1 MRGFFWGKS
10 KCSHENTLIFK
21 EKYLFLNDNLLK
33 KLLPLHPEIF
43 NVMKTTL
50 LTLLELLICAMPVM
64 ASAQVE
70 EKEDVTVSGVVTSAE
85 DGMPLIGVV
94 VMSSTG
100 GGVST
105 SEDGSYSI
113 TVPAETVLSFHA
125 ISYQTLEYIVPSG
138 SAAVTYDVALE
149 SDSQMLEETVVVAYG
164 VRKKGTITGSV
175 SSVKSEKIEST
186 PTAAFDQALQG
197 QVPGLTVLSS
207 TGEPSA
213 SSTMIIRGTNSINS
227 GTAPLY
233 ILDGAA
239 ISASEFN
246 SINPSD
252 IESISVLKDAS
263 STSIYGAR
271 ASNGVIVITT
281 KRGRMADKPTITFRA
296 QLGVSDIAHG
306 QWDLMDTEQRIAYE
320 KEVGLDAGK
329 DYEALSKIN
338 VDWQDV
344 VYNDAALLQNYE
356 LAVSGATDH
365 TNYYISG
372 AYYDQEGIALGSNF
386 NRYSIRANVEQRAAK
401 WLTLGTNTMLNY
413 QVFEQADEGTPNLV
427 SPISAAQFM
436 LPYWD
441 PYNADG
447 SIAVTGGTDPTKKW
461 KGDGVNP
468 IEWLE
473 SNPRVYKRYKVFS
486 SVFADAKPIE
496 GLTIRSQFTVDY
508 THTTGYSRSFPDYAP
523 NQESGS
529 ASRISTDGLTL
540 SVTNTIGYNFDI
552 DNIHNFNFMVGQ
564 EGINYHYEDFNV
576 LSEGQNNHYMT
587 NLSTGSRVS
596 QWGDTT
602 DNDYGYLSFFAR
614 AEYNYANKYYLELSG
629 RTDAS
634 SRFGRD
640 GRWAGF
646 GSVGLMW
653 NMLNEDFMAPHRS
666 WLTYA
671 QISLS
676 SGTAGNSEIPNYEHL
691 ALVGSAGDYVGSPG
705 LAPISQG
712 NENLSWEST
721 WTTNLGLHF
730 AFWNRLNVDLE
741 LYNKYTY
748 NMLMLVP
755 KSYSDN
761 GFGANW
767 DNVGAMVNRG
777 AELNLTG
784 TALQLGDFIWTVNA
798 NVSYNHNRIT
808 ELYGGVDE
816 YEMAST
822 SLRLVVG
829 HDSGE
834 FFINRFAGVNPANGD
849 ALWYTKDGEITNE
862 LRDEDR
868 VMIGKSYNAPW
879 VGGFGTTFAWKG
891 LSLSAQFSWVADR
904 WMINNDRFYQESN
917 GRFQTYNQSA
927 KLLDRWKEPG
937 DISETPRHGVYMEL
951 DDRLLE
957 DASFLRLKNL
967 MLSYQLPAPFIRKTG
982 FIEGLR
988 VYFQAQNLL
997 TFTKFSGLDPEGVSN
1012 IYIAQYPMSRQF
1024 TFGLDLTF

>member
-1 MRGFFWGKS
+1 MK
-10 KCSHENTLIFK
+10 NTLLI
-21 EKYLFLNDNLLK
+21 
-33 KLLPLHPEIF
+33 
-43 NVMKTTL
+43 
-50 LTLLELLICAMPVM
+50 LLELLICAMPVM
-64 ASAQVE
+64 ANAQVG
-70 EKEDVTVSGVVTSAE
+70 EKEDVTVSGIVTSAE
-85 DGMPLIGVV
+85 DGAPLIGVV
-94 VMSSTG
+94 VMSSAG
-100 GGVST
+100 GGVSA
-105 SEDGSYSI
+105 SDDGSYSI
-113 TVPAETVLSFHA
+113 SVPAGTLLTFHA
-125 ISYQTLEYIVPSG
+125 ISYQTVEYIVPEGNPS
-138 SAAVTYDVALE
+138 VTFNVSME
-149 SDSQMLEETVVVAYG
+149 SDSQLLEETVVVAYG

-197 QVPGLTVLSS
+197 QVPGLTVMAS
-207 TGEPSA
+207 TGEPSVA
-213 SSTMIIRGTNSINS
+213 TTMVIRGTNSINS

-246 SINPSD
+246 AINPSD

-281 KRGRMADKPTITFRA
+281 KRGRMADKPTISFRA
-296 QLGVSDIAHG
+296 QLGVSNVADG
-306 QWDLMDTEQRIAYE
+306 QWNLMDTEQRIAYE
-320 KEVGLDAGK
+320 KEIGIDAGK
-329 DYEALSKIN
+329 DYGLLSQTN
-338 VDWQDV
+338 VNWADV

-356 LAVSGATDH
+356 LSVSGATEK

-372 AYYDQEGIALGSNF
+372 AYYDQEGVAIGSNF
-386 NRYSIRANVEQRAAK
+386 NRYSLRVNLEQRAAK
-401 WLTLGTNTMLNY
+401 WLTVGTNTMLNY
-413 QVFEQADEGTPNLV
+413 QGIEQADDGQPSVVT
-427 SPISAAQFM
+427 PISAAQFM
-436 LPYWD
+436 LPYWN
-441 PYNADG
+441 PYNEDG
-447 SIAVTGGTDPTKKW
+447 SIAKTGDTW
-461 KGDGVNP
+461 NGDGVNP

-473 SNPRVYKRYKVFS
+473 NNPLTFKRYKVFS
-486 SVFADAKPIE
+486 SIFAEARPIE
-496 GLTIRSQFTVDY
+496 GLSIRSQFTVDY
-508 THTTGYSRSFPDYAP
+508 THTTGYGKSYPDFAP
-523 NQESGS
+523 NQEQGQAMRS
-529 ASRISTDGLTL
+529 STDGMTL
-540 SVTNTIGYNFDI
+540 SVTNTIGYQFDI
-552 DNIHNFNFMVGQ
+552 DHLHSFNFMVGQ
-564 EGINYHYEDFNV
+564 EGINYHYEAFNV
-576 LSEGQNNHYMT
+576 LSEGQNNHYLT
-587 NLSTGSRVS
+587 NLTTGSRVS
-596 QWGDTT
+596 SWGDTT
-602 DNDYGYLSFFAR
+602 DDDYGFLSFFAR
-614 AEYNYANKYYLELSG
+614 AEYNYASKYYLELSG
-629 RTDAS
+629 RADAS
-634 SRFGRD
+634 SRFGRS

-653 NMLNEDFMAPHRS
+653 NMLNEDFMAPSRS
-666 WLTYA
+666 WLTFA
-671 QISLS
+671 QIALS
-676 SGTAGNSEIPNYEHL
+676 SGTAGNSEIPNYNHL
-691 ALVGSAGDYVGSPG
+691 ALIGNAGDYMGTPG

-712 NENLSWEST
+712 NENLHWEST
-721 WTTNLGLHF
+721 WTTNLAFHF
-730 AFWNRLNVDLE
+730 GFWNRLNVDLE

-755 KSYSDN
+755 QSYSDN
-761 GFGANW
+761 GFGSNW

-777 AELNLTG
+777 AEINLTG
-784 TALQLGDFIWTVNA
+784 TALQIGDFSWVLNA

-822 SLRLVVG
+822 SLKLVVG

-834 FFINRFAGVNPANGD
+834 FFLNRFAGVNPANGD

-868 VMIGKSYNAPW
+868 VMVGKSFNAPW
-879 VGGFGTTFAWKG
+879 AGGFGTTFSWKG

-904 WMINNDRFYQESN
+904 WVINNDRYYQESN
-917 GRFQTYNQSA
+917 GRFQTYNQSV

-937 DISETPRHGVYMEL
+937 DISDTPRHGEFMEF

-967 MLSYQLPAPFIRKTG
+967 MLSYQIPSNVIQKSG

-997 TFTKFSGLDPEGVSN
+997 TFTNFSGLDPEGVGN

>member
-1 MRGFFWGKS
+1 M
-10 KCSHENTLIFK
+10 
-21 EKYLFLNDNLLK
+21 
-33 KLLPLHPEIF
+33 
-43 NVMKTTL
+43 
-50 LTLLELLICAMPVM
+50 
-64 ASAQVE
+64 
-70 EKEDVTVSGVVTSAE
+70 
-85 DGMPLIGVV
+85 
-94 VMSSTG
+94 
-100 GGVST
+100 
-105 SEDGSYSI
+105 
-113 TVPAETVLSFHA
+113 
-125 ISYQTLEYIVPSG
+125 
-138 SAAVTYDVALE
+138 E
-149 SDSQMLEETVVVAYG
+149 SDSQLLEETVVVAYG

-175 SSVKSEKIEST
+175 SSVKSEKIENT

-197 QVPGLTVLSS
+197 QVPGLTVMAS
-207 TGEPSA
+207 TGEPSVA
-213 SSTMIIRGTNSINS
+213 TTMVIRGTNSINS

-239 ISASEFN
+239 ISSSEFN
-246 SINPSD
+246 AINPSD

-296 QLGVSDIAHG
+296 QLGVSNVADG
-306 QWDLMDTEQRIAYE
+306 QWNLMDTEQRIAYE
-320 KEVGLDAGK
+320 KEIGIDAGK
-329 DYEALSKIN
+329 DYGLLSQTN
-338 VDWQDV
+338 VNWADV

-356 LAVSGATDH
+356 LSVSGATEK

-372 AYYDQEGIALGSNF
+372 AYYDQEGVAIGSNF
-386 NRYSIRANVEQRAAK
+386 NRYSLRVNLEQRAAK
-401 WLTLGTNTMLNY
+401 WLTVGTNTMLNY
-413 QVFEQADEGTPNLV
+413 QGIEQADDGQPSVVT
-427 SPISAAQFM
+427 PISAAQFM
-436 LPYWD
+436 LPYWN
-441 PYNADG
+441 PYNKDG
-447 SIAVTGGTDPTKKW
+447 SVAKTGDTW
-461 KGDGVNP
+461 NGDGVNP

-473 SNPRVYKRYKVFS
+473 NNPLTFKRYKVFS
-486 SVFADAKPIE
+486 SIFAEARPIE
-496 GLTIRSQFTVDY
+496 GLSIRSQFTVDY
-508 THTTGYSRSFPDYAP
+508 THTTGYGKSYPDFAP
-523 NQESGS
+523 NQEQGQAMRS
-529 ASRISTDGLTL
+529 STDGMTL
-540 SVTNTIGYNFDI
+540 SVTNTIGYQFDI
-552 DNIHNFNFMVGQ
+552 DHIHSFNFMVGQ
-564 EGINYHYEDFNV
+564 EGINYHYEAFNV
-576 LSEGQNNHYMT
+576 LSEGQNNHYLT

-596 QWGDTT
+596 SWGDTT
-602 DNDYGYLSFFAR
+602 DDDYGFLSFFAR

-629 RTDAS
+629 RADAS
-634 SRFGRD
+634 SRFGRS

-653 NMLNEDFMAPHRS
+653 NMLNEDFLAPSRS
-666 WLTYA
+666 WLTFA
-671 QISLS
+671 QIALS
-676 SGTAGNSEIPNYEHL
+676 SGTAGNSEIPNYNHL
-691 ALVGSAGDYVGSPG
+691 ALVGNAGDYVGTPG

-712 NENLSWEST
+712 NENLHWEST
-721 WTTNLGLHF
+721 WTTNLAFHF
-730 AFWNRLNVDLE
+730 GFWNRLNVDLE

-761 GFGANW
+761 GFGSNW

-784 TALQLGDFIWTVNA
+784 TALQIGDFTWMLNA

-822 SLRLVVG
+822 SLKLVVG

-834 FFINRFAGVNPANGD
+834 FYLNRFAGVNPANGD
-849 ALWYTKDGEITNE
+849 ALWYTADGQITDE

-868 VMIGKSYNAPW
+868 VMVGKSFNAPW
-879 VGGFGTTFAWKG
+879 AGGFGTTFSWKG

-904 WMINNDRFYQESN
+904 WVINNDRYYQESN
-917 GRFQTYNQSA
+917 GRFQTYNQSV

-937 DISETPRHGVYMEL
+937 DISETPRHGEFMEF

-967 MLSYQLPAPFIRKTG
+967 MLSYQIPSNVIQRSG

-997 TFTKFSGLDPEGVSN
+997 TFTNFSGLDPEGVGN

>member
-1 MRGFFWGKS
+1 
-10 KCSHENTLIFK
+10 
-21 EKYLFLNDNLLK
+21 
-33 KLLPLHPEIF
+33 
-43 NVMKTTL
+43 MKTTL
-50 LTLLELLICAMPVM
+50 LILLELLICAMPTV
-64 ASAQVE
+64 ANAQVE
-70 EKEDVTVSGVVTSAE
+70 DNEDVTVSGVVTSAE

-94 VMSSTG
+94 VMSSAG
-100 GGVST
+100 GGVSA
-105 SEDGSYSI
+105 SDDGSYSL
-113 TVPAETVLSFHA
+113 TVPAGTVLSFHA
-125 ISYQTLEYIVPSG
+125 ISYETVEYIVPSG
-138 SAAVTYDVALE
+138 SSSVRYDVSLV
-149 SDSQMLEETVVVAYG
+149 SDSQLLEETVVVAYG

-175 SSVKSEKIEST
+175 SSVKSEKIEAT

-207 TGEPSA
+207 TGEPS
-213 SSTMIIRGTNSINS
+213 SSATMLIRGSNSINS
-227 GTAPLY
+227 GTSPLY
-233 ILDGAA
+233 ILDGAV
-239 ISASEFN
+239 IEASEFN

-281 KRGRMADKPTITFRA
+281 KRGRMADKPTITFRT
-296 QLGVSDIAHG
+296 QLGISDIAHG
-306 QWDLMDTEQRIAYE
+306 QWDLMDTNERIAYE
-320 KEVGLDAGK
+320 KEIGLDAGK
-329 DYEALSKIN
+329 DYAELSKIN

-356 LAVSGATDH
+356 LSVSGATEH
-365 TNYYISG
+365 TNYYVSG
-372 AYYDQEGIALGSNF
+372 SYYDQEGIALGSNF
-386 NRYSIRANVEQRAAK
+386 NRYSLRVNLEQRAAK
-401 WLTLGTNTMLNY
+401 WLTVGTNTMLNY
-413 QVFEQADEGTPNLV
+413 QGIEQADEGSPSVVT
-427 SPISAAQFM
+427 PISAAQFM
-436 LPYWD
+436 LPYWN
-441 PYNADG
+441 PYNSDG
-447 SIAVTGGTDPTKKW
+447 SIAKTGETW
-461 KGDGVNP
+461 NGDGVNP
-468 IEWLE
+468 IEWLDN
-473 SNPRVYKRYKVFS
+473 NPLSFKRYKVFS
-486 SVFADAKPIE
+486 SIFAEAKPIK
-496 GLTIRSQFTVDY
+496 GLSIRSQFTVDY
-508 THTTGYSRSFPDYAP
+508 THTTGYGKSYPDFAP
-523 NQESGS
+523 NQEQGQAMRS
-529 ASRISTDGLTL
+529 STDGMTL
-540 SVTNTIGYNFDI
+540 SVTNTVGYQFDI
-552 DNIHNFNFMVGQ
+552 NHDHSFNFMVGQ
-564 EGINYHYEDFNV
+564 EGINYHYEAFNV
-576 LSEGQNNHYMT
+576 LSEGQNNHYLT

-596 QWGDTT
+596 SWGDTT
-602 DNDYGYLSFFAR
+602 DDDYGFLSFFAR

-629 RTDAS
+629 RADAS
-634 SRFGRD
+634 SRFGR
-640 GRWAGF
+640 GNRWAGF

-653 NMLNEDFMAPHRS
+653 NMLNEDFMASSRS
-666 WLTYA
+666 WLTFA

-691 ALVGSAGDYVGSPG
+691 ALIGNAGDYVGSPG

-712 NENLSWEST
+712 NEDLSWEST
-721 WTTNLGLHF
+721 WTTNLGFHF

-761 GFGANW
+761 GFGSNW

-784 TALQLGDFIWTVNA
+784 TALHIGDFIWTLNA
-798 NVSYNHNRIT
+798 NVSYNKNKIT

-816 YEMAST
+816 YEVST
-822 SLRLVVG
+822 SSLKLVVG

-879 VGGFGTTFAWKG
+879 AGGFGTTFAWKG

-904 WMINNDRFYQESN
+904 WMINNDRYYQESN
-917 GRFQTYNQSA
+917 GRFQTYNQSV

-937 DISETPRHGVYMEL
+937 DISETPRHGVYMEF

-957 DASFLRLKNL
+957 DASFLRLKNV
-967 MLSYQLPAPFIRKTG
+967 MLSYQIPAPVIRKSG
-982 FIEGLR
+982 FIDGLR

-997 TFTKFSGLDPEGVSN
+997 TFTNFSGLDPEGVSN

-1024 TFGLDLTF
+1024 TFGIDLTF

>member
-1 MRGFFWGKS
+1 M
-10 KCSHENTLIFK
+10 LI
-21 EKYLFLNDNLLK
+21 
-33 KLLPLHPEIF
+33 
-43 NVMKTTL
+43 
-50 LTLLELLICAMPVM
+50 LLELLICAIP
-64 ASAQVE
+64 AFSSAQVE
-70 EKEDVTVSGVVTSAE
+70 DKGDVTVSGVVTSAE
-85 DGMPLIGVV
+85 DGLPLIGSV

-105 SEDGSYSI
+105 SEDGSYTI
-113 TVPAETVLSFHA
+113 TVPAGTLLSFHA
-125 ISYQTLEYIVPSG
+125 ISYQTVEYVVPSG
-138 SAAVTYDVALE
+138 SSAVKFDVSME
-149 SDSQMLEETVVVAYG
+149 SDSQLLEETVVVAYG

-213 SSTMIIRGTNSINS
+213 SATMLIRGTNSINS
-227 GTAPLY
+227 GVAPLY

-239 ISASEFN
+239 ISSSEFN
-246 SINPSD
+246 SITPSD

-296 QLGVSDIAHG
+296 QLGFSDIAHG
-306 QWDLMDTEQRIAYE
+306 QWNLMNTAERIQYE
-320 KEVGLDAGK
+320 KEIGIDEGK
-329 DYEALSKIN
+329 DYAALSQID
-338 VDWQDV
+338 VDWLDV
-344 VYNDAALLQNYE
+344 VYNDAAMLQNYE
-356 LAVSGATDH
+356 LSVSGATEK

-372 AYYDQEGIALGSNF
+372 AYYDQDGIALGSYF

-401 WLTLGTNTMLNY
+401 WLTIGTNTMLNY
-413 QVFEQADEGTPNLV
+413 QGFEQSEEGTPNL
-427 SPISAAQFM
+427 STPISAAQFM
-436 LPYWD
+436 LPYWN
-441 PYNADG
+441 PYNDDG
-447 SIAVTGGTDPTKKW
+447 SIAITNDSNPAKRW

-468 IEWLE
+468 VEWLE
-473 SNPRVYKRYKVFS
+473 NNPRTYKRYKVFS
-486 SVFADAKPIE
+486 SIFAEAKPIE
-496 GLTIRSQFTVDY
+496 GLSIRSQFTVDY
-508 THTTGYSRSFPDYAP
+508 THTTGYSRSFPDFAP
-523 NQESGS
+523 NQEQGS
-529 ASRISTDGLTL
+529 ASRMSTDGLTL
-540 SVTNTIGYNFDI
+540 SVTNTIGYTFDI
-552 DNIHNFNFMVGQ
+552 DGIHSFNFLVGQ
-564 EGINYHYEDFNV
+564 EGINYHYEDFTI
-576 LSEGQNNHYMT
+576 LAEGQNNHYLT
-587 NLSTGSRVS
+587 NISNGSRVS
-596 QWGDTT
+596 SWSDTT
-602 DNDYGYLSFFAR
+602 DNDYGFLSFFAR

-629 RTDAS
+629 RADAS
-634 SRFGRD
+634 SRFGRS

-653 NMLNEDFMAPHRS
+653 NMLNEDFMAPARD
-666 WLTYA
+666 WLTFA

-691 ALVGSAGDYVGSPG
+691 ALVGGSGDYMGTPG
-705 LAPISQG
+705 LEPISQG
-712 NENLSWEST
+712 NENLHWEST
-721 WTTNLGLHF
+721 WTTNLGFHF

-761 GFGANW
+761 GFGSNW

-784 TALQLGDFIWTVNA
+784 TALQIGDFSWMLNA
-798 NVSYNHNRIT
+798 NVSYNRNRIT
-808 ELYGGVDE
+808 ALYGGVDE
-816 YEMAST
+816 YELSNS
-822 SLRLVVG
+822 SLKYVVG
-829 HDSGE
+829 HDAGE

-868 VMIGKSYNAPW
+868 VMTGKSFNAPW
-879 VGGFGTTFAWKG
+879 TGGFGTTFSWKG

-904 WMINNDRFYQESN
+904 WMINNDRYYQESN
-917 GRFQTYNQSA
+917 GRFQTYNQSV
-927 KLLDRWKEPG
+927 KLLDRWKQPG
-937 DISETPRHGVYMEL
+937 DITDTPRHGEYMEF

-967 MLSYQLPAPFIRKTG
+967 MLSYQVPAAAIRKSG

-988 VYFQAQNLL
+988 VYFQAQNLF

-1012 IYIAQYPMSRQF
+1012 IYVAQYPMSRQF
-1024 TFGLDLTF
+1024 TFGFDLTF

>member
-1 MRGFFWGKS
+1 M
-10 KCSHENTLIFK
+10 LI
-21 EKYLFLNDNLLK
+21 
-33 KLLPLHPEIF
+33 
-43 NVMKTTL
+43 
-50 LTLLELLICAMPVM
+50 LLELLICAIP
-64 ASAQVE
+64 AFSSAQVE
-70 EKEDVTVSGVVTSAE
+70 DKGDVTVSGVVTSAE
-85 DGMPLIGVV
+85 DGLPLIGSV

-105 SEDGSYSI
+105 SEDGSYTI
-113 TVPAETVLSFHA
+113 TVPAGTLLSFHA
-125 ISYQTLEYIVPSG
+125 ISYQTVEYVVPSG
-138 SAAVTYDVALE
+138 SSAVKFDVSME
-149 SDSQMLEETVVVAYG
+149 SDSQLLEETVVVAYG

-213 SSTMIIRGTNSINS
+213 SATMLIRGTNSINS
-227 GTAPLY
+227 GVAPLY

-239 ISASEFN
+239 ISSSEFN

-296 QLGVSDIAHG
+296 QLGFSDIAHG
-306 QWDLMDTEQRIAYE
+306 QWNLMNTAERIQYE
-320 KEVGLDAGK
+320 KEIGIDEGK
-329 DYEALSKIN
+329 DYAALSQID
-338 VDWQDV
+338 VDWLDV
-344 VYNDAALLQNYE
+344 VYNDAAMLQNYE
-356 LAVSGATDH
+356 LSVSGATEK

-372 AYYDQEGIALGSNF
+372 AYYDQDGIALGSYF

-401 WLTLGTNTMLNY
+401 WLTIGTNTMLNY
-413 QVFEQADEGTPNLV
+413 QSFEQSEEGTPNL
-427 SPISAAQFM
+427 STPISAAQFM
-436 LPYWD
+436 LPYWN
-441 PYNADG
+441 PYNEDG
-447 SIAVTGGTDPTKKW
+447 SIAITNGSSPAKRW

-468 IEWLE
+468 VEWLE
-473 SNPRVYKRYKVFS
+473 NNPRNYKRYKVFS
-486 SVFADAKPIE
+486 SIFAEAKPIE
-496 GLTIRSQFTVDY
+496 GLSIRSQFTVDY
-508 THTTGYSRSFPDYAP
+508 THTTGYSRSFPDFAP
-523 NQESGS
+523 NQEQGS
-529 ASRISTDGLTL
+529 ASRMSTDGLTL
-540 SVTNTIGYNFDI
+540 SVTNTIGYTFDI
-552 DNIHNFNFMVGQ
+552 DGIHSFNFLVGQ
-564 EGINYHYEDFNV
+564 EGINYHYEDFTI
-576 LSEGQNNHYMT
+576 LAEGQNNHYLT
-587 NLSTGSRVS
+587 NISNGSRVS
-596 QWGDTT
+596 SWSDTT
-602 DNDYGYLSFFAR
+602 DNDYGFLSFFAR

-629 RTDAS
+629 RADAS
-634 SRFGRD
+634 SRFGRS

-653 NMLNEDFMAPHRS
+653 NMLNEDFMTPARD
-666 WLTYA
+666 WLTFA

-691 ALVGSAGDYVGSPG
+691 ALVGGSGDYMGTPG
-705 LAPISQG
+705 LEPVSQG
-712 NENLSWEST
+712 NEDLHWEST
-721 WTTNLGLHF
+721 WTTNLGFHF

-761 GFGANW
+761 GFGSNW

-784 TALQLGDFIWTVNA
+784 TALQIGDFSWMLNA
-798 NVSYNHNRIT
+798 NVSYNRNRIT
-808 ELYGGVDE
+808 ALYGGVDE
-816 YEMAST
+816 YELANS
-822 SLRLVVG
+822 SLKYVVG
-829 HDSGE
+829 HDAGE

-849 ALWYTKDGEITNE
+849 ALWYTKDGEITDE

-868 VMIGKSYNAPW
+868 VMTGKSFNAPW
-879 VGGFGTTFAWKG
+879 TGGFGTTFSWKG

-904 WMINNDRFYQESN
+904 WMINNDRYYQESN
-917 GRFQTYNQSA
+917 GRFQTYNQSV
-927 KLLDRWKEPG
+927 KLLDRWKQPG
-937 DISETPRHGVYMEL
+937 DITDTPRHGEYMEF

-967 MLSYQLPAPFIRKTG
+967 MLSYQIPTAAIRKSG

-988 VYFQAQNLL
+988 VYFQAQNLF

-1012 IYIAQYPMSRQF
+1012 IYVAQYPMSRQF
-1024 TFGLDLTF
+1024 TFGFDLTF

>member
-1 MRGFFWGKS
+1 
-10 KCSHENTLIFK
+10 
-21 EKYLFLNDNLLK
+21 
-33 KLLPLHPEIF
+33 
-43 NVMKTTL
+43 MKTTL
-50 LTLLELLICAMPVM
+50 LILLELLICAMPTV
-64 ASAQVE
+64 ANVQVE
-70 EKEDVTVSGVVTSAE
+70 DNEDVTVSGVVTSAE

-94 VMSSTG
+94 VMSSAG
-100 GGVST
+100 GGVSA
-105 SEDGSYSI
+105 SDDGSYSL
-113 TVPAETVLSFHA
+113 TVPAGTVLSFHA
-125 ISYQTLEYIVPSG
+125 ISYETVEYIVPSG
-138 SAAVTYDVALE
+138 SSSVRYDVSLV
-149 SDSQMLEETVVVAYG
+149 SDSQLLEETVVVAYG

-175 SSVKSEKIEST
+175 SSVKSEKIEAT

-207 TGEPSA
+207 TGEPS
-213 SSTMIIRGTNSINS
+213 SSATMLIRGSNSINS
-227 GTAPLY
+227 GTSPLY
-233 ILDGAA
+233 ILDGAV
-239 ISASEFN
+239 IEASEFN

-281 KRGRMADKPTITFRA
+281 KRGRMADKPTITFRT
-296 QLGVSDIAHG
+296 QLGISDIAHG
-306 QWDLMDTEQRIAYE
+306 QWDLMDTNERIAYE
-320 KEVGLDAGK
+320 KEIGLDAGK
-329 DYEALSKIN
+329 DYAELSKIN

-356 LAVSGATDH
+356 LSVSGATEH
-365 TNYYISG
+365 TNYYVSG
-372 AYYDQEGIALGSNF
+372 SYYDQEGIALGSNF
-386 NRYSIRANVEQRAAK
+386 NRYSLRVNLEQRAAK
-401 WLTLGTNTMLNY
+401 WLTVGTNTMLNY
-413 QVFEQADEGTPNLV
+413 QGIEQADEGSPSVVT
-427 SPISAAQFM
+427 PISAAQFM
-436 LPYWD
+436 LPYWN
-441 PYNADG
+441 PYNSDG
-447 SIAVTGGTDPTKKW
+447 SIAKTGETW
-461 KGDGVNP
+461 NGDGVNP
-468 IEWLE
+468 IEWLDN
-473 SNPRVYKRYKVFS
+473 NPLSFKRYKVFS
-486 SVFADAKPIE
+486 SIFAEAKPIK
-496 GLTIRSQFTVDY
+496 GLSIRSQFTVDY
-508 THTTGYSRSFPDYAP
+508 THTTGYGKSYPDFAP
-523 NQESGS
+523 NQEQGQAMRS
-529 ASRISTDGLTL
+529 STDGMTL
-540 SVTNTIGYNFDI
+540 SVTNTVGYQFDI
-552 DNIHNFNFMVGQ
+552 NHDHSFNFMVGQ
-564 EGINYHYEDFNV
+564 EGINYHYEAFNV
-576 LSEGQNNHYMT
+576 LSEGQNNHYLT

-596 QWGDTT
+596 SWGDTT
-602 DNDYGYLSFFAR
+602 DDDYGFLSFFAR

-629 RTDAS
+629 RADAS
-634 SRFGRD
+634 SRFGR
-640 GRWAGF
+640 GNRWAGF

-653 NMLNEDFMAPHRS
+653 NMLNEDFMASSRS
-666 WLTYA
+666 WLTFA

-691 ALVGSAGDYVGSPG
+691 ALIGNAGDYVGSPG

-712 NENLSWEST
+712 NEDLSWEST
-721 WTTNLGLHF
+721 WTTNLGFHF

-761 GFGANW
+761 GFGSNW

-784 TALQLGDFIWTVNA
+784 TALHIGDFIWTLNA
-798 NVSYNHNRIT
+798 NVSYNKNKIT
-808 ELYGGVDE
+808 DLYGGLDE
-816 YEMAST
+816 YEVST
-822 SLRLVVG
+822 SSLKLVVG

-879 VGGFGTTFAWKG
+879 AGGFGTTFAWKG

-904 WMINNDRFYQESN
+904 WMINNDRYYQESN
-917 GRFQTYNQSA
+917 GRFQTYNQSV

-937 DISETPRHGVYMEL
+937 DISETPRHGVYMEF

-957 DASFLRLKNL
+957 DASFLRLKNV
-967 MLSYQLPAPFIRKTG
+967 MLSYQIPAPVIRKSG
-982 FIEGLR
+982 FIDGLR

-997 TFTKFSGLDPEGVSN
+997 TFTNFSGLDPEGVSN

-1024 TFGLDLTF
+1024 TLGIDLTF

>member
-1 MRGFFWGKS
+1 MK
-10 KCSHENTLIFK
+10 NTLLI
-21 EKYLFLNDNLLK
+21 
-33 KLLPLHPEIF
+33 
-43 NVMKTTL
+43 
-50 LTLLELLICAMPVM
+50 LLELLICAMPVM
-64 ASAQVE
+64 ANAQVG
-70 EKEDVTVSGVVTSAE
+70 EKEDVTVSGIVTSAE
-85 DGMPLIGVV
+85 DGAPLIGVV
-94 VMSSTG
+94 VMSSAG
-100 GGVST
+100 GGISA
-105 SEDGSYSI
+105 SDDGSYSI
-113 TVPAETVLSFHA
+113 SVPAGTLLTFNA
-125 ISYQTLEYIVPSG
+125 ISYQTVEYIVPEGNPS
-138 SAAVTYDVALE
+138 VTFNVSME
-149 SDSQMLEETVVVAYG
+149 SDSQLLEETVVVAYG

-197 QVPGLTVLSS
+197 QVPGLTVMAS
-207 TGEPSA
+207 TGEPSVA
-213 SSTMIIRGTNSINS
+213 TTMVIRGTNSINS

-246 SINPSD
+246 AINPSD

-281 KRGRMADKPTITFRA
+281 KRGRMADKPTISFRA
-296 QLGVSDIAHG
+296 QLGVSNVADG
-306 QWDLMDTEQRIAYE
+306 QWNLMDTEQRIAYE
-320 KEVGLDAGK
+320 KEIGIDAGK
-329 DYEALSKIN
+329 DYGLLSQTN
-338 VDWQDV
+338 VNWADI

-356 LAVSGATDH
+356 LSVSGATEK

-372 AYYDQEGIALGSNF
+372 AYYDQEGVAIGSNF
-386 NRYSIRANVEQRAAK
+386 NRYSLRVNLEQRAAK
-401 WLTLGTNTMLNY
+401 WLTVGTNTMLNY
-413 QVFEQADEGTPNLV
+413 QGIEQADDGQPSVVT
-427 SPISAAQFM
+427 PISAAQFM
-436 LPYWD
+436 LPYWN
-441 PYNADG
+441 PYNEDG
-447 SIAVTGGTDPTKKW
+447 SIAKTGDTW
-461 KGDGVNP
+461 NGDGVNP

-473 SNPRVYKRYKVFS
+473 NNPLTFKRYKVFS
-486 SVFADAKPIE
+486 SIFAEARPIE
-496 GLTIRSQFTVDY
+496 GLSIRSQFTVDY
-508 THTTGYSRSFPDYAP
+508 THTTGYGKSYPDFAP
-523 NQESGS
+523 NQEQGQAMRS
-529 ASRISTDGLTL
+529 STDGMTL
-540 SVTNTIGYNFDI
+540 SVTNTIGYQFDI
-552 DNIHNFNFMVGQ
+552 DHLHSFNFMVGQ
-564 EGINYHYEDFNV
+564 EGINYHYEAFNV
-576 LSEGQNNHYMT
+576 LSQGQNNHYLT
-587 NLSTGSRVS
+587 NLTTGSRVS
-596 QWGDTT
+596 SWGDTT
-602 DNDYGYLSFFAR
+602 DDDYGFLSFFAR

-629 RTDAS
+629 RADAS
-634 SRFGRD
+634 SRFGRS

-653 NMLNEDFMAPHRS
+653 NMLNEDFMAPSRS
-666 WLTYA
+666 WLTFA
-671 QISLS
+671 QIALS
-676 SGTAGNSEIPNYEHL
+676 SGTAGNSEIPNYNHL
-691 ALVGSAGDYVGSPG
+691 ALIGNAGDYMGTPG

-712 NENLSWEST
+712 NENLHWEST
-721 WTTNLGLHF
+721 WTTNLAFHF
-730 AFWNRLNVDLE
+730 GFWNRLNVDLE

-755 KSYSDN
+755 QSYSDN
-761 GFGANW
+761 GFGSNW

-777 AELNLTG
+777 AEINLTG
-784 TALQLGDFIWTVNA
+784 TALQIGDFSWVLNA

-822 SLRLVVG
+822 SLKLVVG

-834 FFINRFAGVNPANGD
+834 FFLNRFAGVNPANGD

-868 VMIGKSYNAPW
+868 VMVGKSFNAPW
-879 VGGFGTTFAWKG
+879 AGGFGTTFSWKG

-904 WMINNDRFYQESN
+904 WVINNDRYYQESN
-917 GRFQTYNQSA
+917 GRFQTYNQSV

-937 DISETPRHGVYMEL
+937 DISDTPRHGEFMEF

-967 MLSYQLPAPFIRKTG
+967 MLSYQIPSNVIQKSG

-997 TFTKFSGLDPEGVSN
+997 TFTNFSGLDPEGVGN

>member
-1 MRGFFWGKS
+1 MK
-10 KCSHENTLIFK
+10 NTLLI
-21 EKYLFLNDNLLK
+21 
-33 KLLPLHPEIF
+33 
-43 NVMKTTL
+43 
-50 LTLLELLICAMPVM
+50 LLELLICTMPVM
-64 ASAQVE
+64 ASVQVD

-85 DGMPLIGVV
+85 DGAPLIGVV
-94 VMSSTG
+94 VMSSAG
-100 GGVST
+100 GGISA
-105 SEDGSYSI
+105 SDDGSYSI
-113 TVPAETVLSFHA
+113 SVPAGTLLSFHA
-125 ISYQTLEYIVPSG
+125 ISYQTVEYVVPSG
-138 SAAVTYDVALE
+138 NPEVTFNVSME
-149 SDSQMLEETVVVAYG
+149 SDSQLLEETVVVAYG

-175 SSVKSEKIEST
+175 SSVKSEKIENT

-197 QVPGLTVLSS
+197 QVPGLTVMAS
-207 TGEPSA
+207 TGEPSVA
-213 SSTMIIRGTNSINS
+213 TTMVIRGTNSINS

-239 ISASEFN
+239 ISSSEFN
-246 SINPSD
+246 AINPSD

-296 QLGVSDIAHG
+296 QLGVSNVADG
-306 QWDLMDTEQRIAYE
+306 QWNLMDTEQRIAYE
-320 KEVGLDAGK
+320 KEIGIDAGK
-329 DYEALSKIN
+329 DYGLLSQTN
-338 VDWQDV
+338 VNWADV

-356 LAVSGATDH
+356 LSVSGATEK

-372 AYYDQEGIALGSNF
+372 AYYDQEGVAIGSNF
-386 NRYSIRANVEQRAAK
+386 NRYSLRVNLEQRAAK
-401 WLTLGTNTMLNY
+401 WLTVGTNTMLNY
-413 QVFEQADEGTPNLV
+413 QGIEQADDGQPSVVT
-427 SPISAAQFM
+427 PISAAQFM
-436 LPYWD
+436 LPYWN
-441 PYNADG
+441 PYNKDG
-447 SIAVTGGTDPTKKW
+447 SVAKTGDTW
-461 KGDGVNP
+461 NGDGVNP

-473 SNPRVYKRYKVFS
+473 NNPLTFKRYKVFS
-486 SVFADAKPIE
+486 SIFAEARPIE
-496 GLTIRSQFTVDY
+496 GLSIRSQFTVDY
-508 THTTGYSRSFPDYAP
+508 THTTGYGKSYPDFAP
-523 NQESGS
+523 NQEQGQAMRS
-529 ASRISTDGLTL
+529 STDGMTL
-540 SVTNTIGYNFDI
+540 SVTNTIGYQFDI
-552 DNIHNFNFMVGQ
+552 DHIHSFNFMVGQ
-564 EGINYHYEDFNV
+564 EGINYDYEAFNV
-576 LSEGQNNHYMT
+576 LSEGQNNHYLT

-596 QWGDTT
+596 SWGDTT
-602 DNDYGYLSFFAR
+602 DDDYGFLSFFAR

-629 RTDAS
+629 RADAS
-634 SRFGRD
+634 SRFGRS

-653 NMLNEDFMAPHRS
+653 NMLNEDFLAPSRS
-666 WLTYA
+666 WLTFA
-671 QISLS
+671 QIALS
-676 SGTAGNSEIPNYEHL
+676 SGTAGNSEIPNYNHL
-691 ALVGSAGDYVGSPG
+691 ALVGNAGDYVGTPG

-712 NENLSWEST
+712 NENLHWEST
-721 WTTNLGLHF
+721 WTTNLAFHF
-730 AFWNRLNVDLE
+730 GFWNRLNVDLE

-761 GFGANW
+761 GFGSNW

-784 TALQLGDFIWTVNA
+784 TALQIGDFTWMLNA

-822 SLRLVVG
+822 SLKLVVG

-834 FFINRFAGVNPANGD
+834 FYLNRFAGVNPANGD
-849 ALWYTKDGEITNE
+849 ALWYTADGQITDE

-868 VMIGKSYNAPW
+868 VMVGKSFNAPW
-879 VGGFGTTFAWKG
+879 AGGFGTTFSWKG

-904 WMINNDRFYQESN
+904 WVINNDRYYQESN
-917 GRFQTYNQSA
+917 GRFQTYNQSV

-937 DISETPRHGVYMEL
+937 DISETPRHGEFMEF

-967 MLSYQLPAPFIRKTG
+967 MLSYQIPSNVIQRSG

-997 TFTKFSGLDPEGVSN
+997 TFTNFSGLDPEGVGN

>member
-1 MRGFFWGKS
+1 MR
-10 KCSHENTLIFK
+10 NTLLI
-21 EKYLFLNDNLLK
+21 
-33 KLLPLHPEIF
+33 
-43 NVMKTTL
+43 
-50 LTLLELLICAMPVM
+50 LLELLICTMPVM
-64 ASAQVE
+64 ASVQVD

-85 DGMPLIGVV
+85 DGAPLIGVV
-94 VMSSTG
+94 VMSSAG
-100 GGVST
+100 GGISA
-105 SEDGSYSI
+105 SDDGSYSI
-113 TVPAETVLSFHA
+113 SVPAGTLLSFHA
-125 ISYQTLEYIVPSG
+125 ISYQTVEYVVPSG
-138 SAAVTYDVALE
+138 NPEVTFNVSME
-149 SDSQMLEETVVVAYG
+149 SDSQLLEETVVVAYG

-175 SSVKSEKIEST
+175 SSVKSEKIENT

-197 QVPGLTVLSS
+197 QVPGLTVMAS
-207 TGEPSA
+207 TGEPSVA
-213 SSTMIIRGTNSINS
+213 TTMVIRGTNSINS

-239 ISASEFN
+239 ISSSEFN
-246 SINPSD
+246 AINPSD

-296 QLGVSDIAHG
+296 QLGVSNVADG
-306 QWDLMDTEQRIAYE
+306 QWNLMDTEQRIAYE
-320 KEVGLDAGK
+320 KEIGIDAGK
-329 DYEALSKIN
+329 DYGLLSQTN
-338 VDWQDV
+338 VNWADV

-356 LAVSGATDH
+356 LSVSGATEK

-372 AYYDQEGIALGSNF
+372 AYYDQEGVAIGSNF
-386 NRYSIRANVEQRAAK
+386 NRYSLRVNLEQRAAK
-401 WLTLGTNTMLNY
+401 WLTVGTNTMLNY
-413 QVFEQADEGTPNLV
+413 QGIEQADDGQPSVVT
-427 SPISAAQFM
+427 PISAAQFM
-436 LPYWD
+436 LPYWN
-441 PYNADG
+441 PYNKDG
-447 SIAVTGGTDPTKKW
+447 SVAKTGDTW
-461 KGDGVNP
+461 NGDGVNP

-473 SNPRVYKRYKVFS
+473 NNPLTFKRYKVFS
-486 SVFADAKPIE
+486 SIFAEARPIE
-496 GLTIRSQFTVDY
+496 GLSIRSQFTVDY
-508 THTTGYSRSFPDYAP
+508 THTTGYGKSYPDFAP
-523 NQESGS
+523 NQEQGQAMRS
-529 ASRISTDGLTL
+529 STDGMTL
-540 SVTNTIGYNFDI
+540 SVTNTIGYQFDI
-552 DNIHNFNFMVGQ
+552 DHIHSFNFMVGQ
-564 EGINYHYEDFNV
+564 EGINYHYEAFNV
-576 LSEGQNNHYMT
+576 LSEGQNNHYLT

-596 QWGDTT
+596 SWGDTT
-602 DNDYGYLSFFAR
+602 DDDYGFLSFFAR

-629 RTDAS
+629 RADAS
-634 SRFGRD
+634 SRFGRS

-653 NMLNEDFMAPHRS
+653 NMLNEDFLAPSRS
-666 WLTYA
+666 WLTFA
-671 QISLS
+671 QIALS
-676 SGTAGNSEIPNYEHL
+676 SGTAGNSEIPNYNHL
-691 ALVGSAGDYVGSPG
+691 ALVGNAGDYVGTPG

-712 NENLSWEST
+712 NENLHWEST
-721 WTTNLGLHF
+721 WTTNLAFHF
-730 AFWNRLNVDLE
+730 GFWNRLNVDLE

-748 NMLMLVP
+748 NMLML
-755 KSYSDN
+755 SYSDN
-761 GFGANW
+761 GFGSNW

-784 TALQLGDFIWTVNA
+784 TALQIGDFTWMLNA

-822 SLRLVVG
+822 SLKLVVG

-834 FFINRFAGVNPANGD
+834 FYLNRFAGVNPANGD
-849 ALWYTKDGEITNE
+849 ALWYTADGQITDE

-868 VMIGKSYNAPW
+868 VMVGKSFNAPW
-879 VGGFGTTFAWKG
+879 AGGFGTTFSWKG

-904 WMINNDRFYQESN
+904 WVINNDRYYQESN
-917 GRFQTYNQSA
+917 GRFQTYNQSV

-937 DISETPRHGVYMEL
+937 DISETPRHGEFMEF

-967 MLSYQLPAPFIRKTG
+967 MLSYQIPSNVIQRSG

-997 TFTKFSGLDPEGVSN
+997 TFTNFSGLDPEGVGN

>member
-1 MRGFFWGKS
+1 
-10 KCSHENTLIFK
+10 
-21 EKYLFLNDNLLK
+21 
-33 KLLPLHPEIF
+33 
-43 NVMKTTL
+43 MKRTL
-50 LTLLELLICAMPVM
+50 LFILELLICTMPLL
-64 ASAQVE
+64 AAEQIG
-70 EKEDVTVSGVVTSAE
+70 DGGDITVSGTVTSAE
-85 DGMPLIGVV
+85 DGQPLIGVV
-94 VMSSTG
+94 VMSSAG
-100 GGVST
+100 GGVSA
-105 SEDGSYSI
+105 SDDGSYSI
-113 TVPAETVLSFHA
+113 SVPAGTLLSFHA
-125 ISYQTLEYIVPSG
+125 ISYQTVEYVVPSG
-138 SAAVTYDVALE
+138 NPEVTFNVSME
-149 SDSQMLEETVVVAYG
+149 SDSQLLEETVVVAYG

-175 SSVKSEKIEST
+175 SSVKSEKIENT

-197 QVPGLTVLSS
+197 QVPGLTVMAS
-207 TGEPSA
+207 TGEPSVA
-213 SSTMIIRGTNSINS
+213 TTMVIRGTNSINS

-239 ISASEFN
+239 ISSSEFN
-246 SINPSD
+246 AINPSD

-296 QLGVSDIAHG
+296 QLGVSNVADG
-306 QWDLMDTEQRIAYE
+306 QWNLMDTEQRIAYE
-320 KEVGLDAGK
+320 KEIGIDAGK
-329 DYEALSKIN
+329 DYGLLSQTN
-338 VDWQDV
+338 VNWADV

-356 LAVSGATDH
+356 LSVSGATEK

-372 AYYDQEGIALGSNF
+372 AYYDQEGVAIGSNF
-386 NRYSIRANVEQRAAK
+386 NRYSLRVNLEQRAAK
-401 WLTLGTNTMLNY
+401 WLTVGTNTMLNY
-413 QVFEQADEGTPNLV
+413 QGIEQADDGQPSVVT
-427 SPISAAQFM
+427 PISAAQFM
-436 LPYWD
+436 LPYWN
-441 PYNADG
+441 PYNKDG
-447 SIAVTGGTDPTKKW
+447 SVAKTGDTW
-461 KGDGVNP
+461 NGDGVNP

-473 SNPRVYKRYKVFS
+473 NNPLTFKRYKVFS
-486 SVFADAKPIE
+486 SIFAEARPIE
-496 GLTIRSQFTVDY
+496 GLSIRSQFTVDY
-508 THTTGYSRSFPDYAP
+508 THTTGYGKSYPDFAP
-523 NQESGS
+523 NQEQGQAMRS
-529 ASRISTDGLTL
+529 STDGMTL
-540 SVTNTIGYNFDI
+540 SVTNTIGYQFDI
-552 DNIHNFNFMVGQ
+552 DHIHSFNFMVGQ
-564 EGINYHYEDFNV
+564 EGINYHYEAFNV
-576 LSEGQNNHYMT
+576 LSEGQNNHYLT

-596 QWGDTT
+596 SWGDTT
-602 DNDYGYLSFFAR
+602 DDDYGFLSFFAR

-629 RTDAS
+629 RADAS
-634 SRFGRD
+634 SRFGRS

-653 NMLNEDFMAPHRS
+653 NMLNEDFLAPSRS
-666 WLTYA
+666 WLTFA
-671 QISLS
+671 QIALS
-676 SGTAGNSEIPNYEHL
+676 SGTAGNSEIPNYNHL
-691 ALVGSAGDYVGSPG
+691 ALVGNAGDYVGTPG

-712 NENLSWEST
+712 NENLHWEST
-721 WTTNLGLHF
+721 WTTNLAFHF
-730 AFWNRLNVDLE
+730 GFWNRLNVDLE

-761 GFGANW
+761 GFGSNW

-784 TALQLGDFIWTVNA
+784 TALQIGDFTWMLNA

-822 SLRLVVG
+822 SLKLVVG

-834 FFINRFAGVNPANGD
+834 FYLNRFAGVNPANGD
-849 ALWYTKDGEITNE
+849 ALWYTADGQITDE

-868 VMIGKSYNAPW
+868 VMVGKSFNAPW
-879 VGGFGTTFAWKG
+879 AGGFGTTFSWKG

-904 WMINNDRFYQESN
+904 WVINNDRYYQESN
-917 GRFQTYNQSA
+917 GRFQTYNQSV

-937 DISETPRHGVYMEL
+937 DISETPRHGEFMEF

-967 MLSYQLPAPFIRKTG
+967 MLSYQIPSNVIQRSG

-997 TFTKFSGLDPEGVSN
+997 TFTNFSGLDPEGVGN

>member
-1 MRGFFWGKS
+1 MK
-10 KCSHENTLIFK
+10 NTLLI
-21 EKYLFLNDNLLK
+21 
-33 KLLPLHPEIF
+33 
-43 NVMKTTL
+43 
-50 LTLLELLICAMPVM
+50 LLELLICAMPVM
-64 ASAQVE
+64 ANAQVG
-70 EKEDVTVSGVVTSAE
+70 EKEDVTVSGIVTSAE
-85 DGMPLIGVV
+85 DGAPLIGVV
-94 VMSSTG
+94 VMSSAG
-100 GGVST
+100 GGVSA
-105 SEDGSYSI
+105 SDDGSYSI
-113 TVPAETVLSFHA
+113 SVPAGTLLTFHA
-125 ISYQTLEYIVPSG
+125 ISYQTVEYIVPEGNPS
-138 SAAVTYDVALE
+138 VTFNVSME
-149 SDSQMLEETVVVAYG
+149 SDSQLLEETVVVAYG

-197 QVPGLTVLSS
+197 QVPGLTVMAS
-207 TGEPSA
+207 TGEPSVA
-213 SSTMIIRGTNSINS
+213 TTMVIRGTNSINS

-246 SINPSD
+246 AINPSD

-281 KRGRMADKPTITFRA
+281 KRGRMADKPTISFRA
-296 QLGVSDIAHG
+296 QLGVSNVADG
-306 QWDLMDTEQRIAYE
+306 QWNLMDTEQRIAYE
-320 KEVGLDAGK
+320 KEIGIDAGK
-329 DYEALSKIN
+329 DYGLLSQTN
-338 VDWQDV
+338 VNWADV

-356 LAVSGATDH
+356 LSVSGATEK

-372 AYYDQEGIALGSNF
+372 AYYDQEGVAIGSNF
-386 NRYSIRANVEQRAAK
+386 NRYSLRVNLEQRAAK
-401 WLTLGTNTMLNY
+401 WLTVGTNTMLNY
-413 QVFEQADEGTPNLV
+413 QGIEQADDGQPSVVT
-427 SPISAAQFM
+427 PISAAQFM
-436 LPYWD
+436 LPYWN
-441 PYNADG
+441 PYNEDG
-447 SIAVTGGTDPTKKW
+447 SIAKTGDTW
-461 KGDGVNP
+461 NGDGVNP

-473 SNPRVYKRYKVFS
+473 NNPLTFKRYKVFS
-486 SVFADAKPIE
+486 SIFAEARPIE
-496 GLTIRSQFTVDY
+496 GLSIRSQFTVDY
-508 THTTGYSRSFPDYAP
+508 THTTGYGKSYPDFAP
-523 NQESGS
+523 NQEQGQAMRS
-529 ASRISTDGLTL
+529 STDGMTL
-540 SVTNTIGYNFDI
+540 SVTNTIGYQFDI
-552 DNIHNFNFMVGQ
+552 DHLHSFNFMVGQ
-564 EGINYHYEDFNV
+564 EGINYHYEAFNV
-576 LSEGQNNHYMT
+576 LSQGQNNHYLT
-587 NLSTGSRVS
+587 NLTTGSRVS
-596 QWGDTT
+596 SWGDTT
-602 DNDYGYLSFFAR
+602 DDDYGFLSFFAR
-614 AEYNYANKYYLELSG
+614 AEYNYASKYYLELSG
-629 RTDAS
+629 RADAS
-634 SRFGRD
+634 SRFGRS

-653 NMLNEDFMAPHRS
+653 NMLNEDFMAPSRS
-666 WLTYA
+666 WLTFA
-671 QISLS
+671 QIALS
-676 SGTAGNSEIPNYEHL
+676 SGTAGNSEIPNYNHL
-691 ALVGSAGDYVGSPG
+691 ALIGNAGDYMGTPG

-712 NENLSWEST
+712 NENLHWEST
-721 WTTNLGLHF
+721 WTTNLAFHF
-730 AFWNRLNVDLE
+730 GFWNRLNVDLE

-755 KSYSDN
+755 QSYSDN
-761 GFGANW
+761 GFGSNW

-777 AELNLTG
+777 AEINLTG
-784 TALQLGDFIWTVNA
+784 TALQIGDFSWVLNA

-822 SLRLVVG
+822 SLKLVVG

-834 FFINRFAGVNPANGD
+834 FFLNRFAGVNPANGD

-868 VMIGKSYNAPW
+868 VMVGKSYNAPW
-879 VGGFGTTFAWKG
+879 AGGFGTTFSWKG

-904 WMINNDRFYQESN
+904 WVINNDRYYQESN
-917 GRFQTYNQSA
+917 GRFQTYNQSV

-937 DISETPRHGVYMEL
+937 DISDTPRHGEFMEF

-967 MLSYQLPAPFIRKTG
+967 MLSYQIPSNVIQKSG

-997 TFTKFSGLDPEGVSN
+997 TFTNFSGLDPEGVGN

>member
-1 MRGFFWGKS
+1 MK
-10 KCSHENTLIFK
+10 NTLLI
-21 EKYLFLNDNLLK
+21 
-33 KLLPLHPEIF
+33 
-43 NVMKTTL
+43 
-50 LTLLELLICAMPVM
+50 LLELLICAMPVM
-64 ASAQVE
+64 ANAQVG
-70 EKEDVTVSGVVTSAE
+70 EKEDVTVSGIVTSAE
-85 DGMPLIGVV
+85 DGAPLIGVV
-94 VMSSTG
+94 VMSSAG
-100 GGVST
+100 GGISA
-105 SEDGSYSI
+105 SDDGSYSI
-113 TVPAETVLSFHA
+113 SVPAGTLLTFHA
-125 ISYQTLEYIVPSG
+125 ISYQTVEYIVPEGNPS
-138 SAAVTYDVALE
+138 VTFNVSME
-149 SDSQMLEETVVVAYG
+149 SDSQLLEETVVVAYG

-197 QVPGLTVLSS
+197 QVPGLTVMAS
-207 TGEPSA
+207 TGEPSVA
-213 SSTMIIRGTNSINS
+213 TTMVIRGTNSINS

-246 SINPSD
+246 AINPSD

-281 KRGRMADKPTITFRA
+281 KRGRMADKPTISFRA
-296 QLGVSDIAHG
+296 QLGVSNVADG
-306 QWDLMDTEQRIAYE
+306 QWNLMDTEQRIAYE
-320 KEVGLDAGK
+320 KEIGIDAGK
-329 DYEALSKIN
+329 DYGLLSQTN
-338 VDWQDV
+338 VNWADV

-356 LAVSGATDH
+356 LSVSGATEK

-372 AYYDQEGIALGSNF
+372 AYYDQEGVAIGSNF
-386 NRYSIRANVEQRAAK
+386 NRYSLRVNLEQRAAK
-401 WLTLGTNTMLNY
+401 WLTVGTNTMLNY
-413 QVFEQADEGTPNLV
+413 QGIEQADDGQPSVVT
-427 SPISAAQFM
+427 PISAAQFM
-436 LPYWD
+436 LPYWN
-441 PYNADG
+441 PYNEDG
-447 SIAVTGGTDPTKKW
+447 SIAKTGDTW
-461 KGDGVNP
+461 NGDGVNP

-473 SNPRVYKRYKVFS
+473 NNPLTFKRYKVFS
-486 SVFADAKPIE
+486 SIFAEARPIE
-496 GLTIRSQFTVDY
+496 GLSIRSQFTVDY
-508 THTTGYSRSFPDYAP
+508 THTTGYGKSYPDFAP
-523 NQESGS
+523 NQEQGQAMRS
-529 ASRISTDGLTL
+529 STDGMTL
-540 SVTNTIGYNFDI
+540 SVTNTIGYQFDI
-552 DNIHNFNFMVGQ
+552 DHLHSFNFMVGQ
-564 EGINYHYEDFNV
+564 EGINYHYEAFNV
-576 LSEGQNNHYMT
+576 LSEGQNNHYLT
-587 NLSTGSRVS
+587 NLTTGSRVS
-596 QWGDTT
+596 SWGDTT
-602 DNDYGYLSFFAR
+602 DDDYGFLSFFAR
-614 AEYNYANKYYLELSG
+614 AEYNYASKYYLELSG
-629 RTDAS
+629 RADAS
-634 SRFGRD
+634 SRFGRS

-653 NMLNEDFMAPHRS
+653 NMLNEDFMAPSRS
-666 WLTYA
+666 WLTFA
-671 QISLS
+671 QIALS
-676 SGTAGNSEIPNYEHL
+676 SGTAGNSEIPNYNHL
-691 ALVGSAGDYVGSPG
+691 ALIGNAGDYMGTPG

-712 NENLSWEST
+712 NENLHWEST
-721 WTTNLGLHF
+721 WTTNLAFHF
-730 AFWNRLNVDLE
+730 GFWNRLNVDLE

-755 KSYSDN
+755 QSYSDN
-761 GFGANW
+761 GFGSNW

-777 AELNLTG
+777 AEINLTG
-784 TALQLGDFIWTVNA
+784 TALQIGDFSWVLNA

-822 SLRLVVG
+822 SLKLVVG

-834 FFINRFAGVNPANGD
+834 FFLNRFAGVNPANGD

-868 VMIGKSYNAPW
+868 VMVGKSFNAPW
-879 VGGFGTTFAWKG
+879 AGGFGTTFSWKG

-904 WMINNDRFYQESN
+904 WVINNDRYYQESN
-917 GRFQTYNQSA
+917 GRFQTYNQSV

-937 DISETPRHGVYMEL
+937 DISDTPRHGEFMEF

-967 MLSYQLPAPFIRKTG
+967 MLSYQIPSNVIQKSG

-997 TFTKFSGLDPEGVSN
+997 TFTNFSGLDPEGVGN

>member
-1 MRGFFWGKS
+1 MK
-10 KCSHENTLIFK
+10 NILLI
-21 EKYLFLNDNLLK
+21 
-33 KLLPLHPEIF
+33 
-43 NVMKTTL
+43 
-50 LTLLELLICAMPVM
+50 LLELLICAMPVM
-64 ASAQVE
+64 ANAQVG
-70 EKEDVTVSGVVTSAE
+70 EKEDVTVSGIVTSAE
-85 DGMPLIGVV
+85 DGAPLIGVV
-94 VMSSTG
+94 VMSSAG
-100 GGVST
+100 GGGISA
-105 SEDGSYSI
+105 SDDGSYSI
-113 TVPAETVLSFHA
+113 SVPAGTLLTFHA
-125 ISYQTLEYIVPSG
+125 ISYQTVEYIVPEGNPS
-138 SAAVTYDVALE
+138 VTFNVSME
-149 SDSQMLEETVVVAYG
+149 SDSQLLEETVVVAYG

-197 QVPGLTVLSS
+197 QVPGLTVMAS
-207 TGEPSA
+207 TGEPSVA
-213 SSTMIIRGTNSINS
+213 TTMVIRGTNSINS

-246 SINPSD
+246 AINPSD

-281 KRGRMADKPTITFRA
+281 KRGRMADKPTISFRA
-296 QLGVSDIAHG
+296 QLGVSNVADG
-306 QWDLMDTEQRIAYE
+306 QWNLMDTEQRIAYE
-320 KEVGLDAGK
+320 KEIGIDAGK
-329 DYEALSKIN
+329 DYGLLSQTN
-338 VDWQDV
+338 VNWADI

-356 LAVSGATDH
+356 LSVSGATEK

-372 AYYDQEGIALGSNF
+372 AYYDQEGVAIGSNF
-386 NRYSIRANVEQRAAK
+386 NRYSLRVNLEQRAAK
-401 WLTLGTNTMLNY
+401 WLTVGTNTMLNY
-413 QVFEQADEGTPNLV
+413 QGIEQADDGQPSVVT
-427 SPISAAQFM
+427 PISAAQFM
-436 LPYWD
+436 LPYWN
-441 PYNADG
+441 PYNEDG
-447 SIAVTGGTDPTKKW
+447 SIAKTGDTW
-461 KGDGVNP
+461 NGDGVNP

-473 SNPRVYKRYKVFS
+473 NNPLTFKRYKVFS
-486 SVFADAKPIE
+486 SIFAEARPIE
-496 GLTIRSQFTVDY
+496 GLSIRSQFTVDY
-508 THTTGYSRSFPDYAP
+508 THTTGYGKSYPDFAP
-523 NQESGS
+523 NQEQGQAMRS
-529 ASRISTDGLTL
+529 STDGMTL
-540 SVTNTIGYNFDI
+540 SVTNTIGYQFDI
-552 DNIHNFNFMVGQ
+552 DHLHSFNFMVGQ
-564 EGINYHYEDFNV
+564 EGINYHYEAFNV
-576 LSEGQNNHYMT
+576 LSQGQNNHYLT
-587 NLSTGSRVS
+587 NLTTGSRVS
-596 QWGDTT
+596 SWGDTT
-602 DNDYGYLSFFAR
+602 DDDYGFLSFFAR
-614 AEYNYANKYYLELSG
+614 AEYNYASKYYLELSG
-629 RTDAS
+629 RADAS
-634 SRFGRD
+634 SRFGRS

-653 NMLNEDFMAPHRS
+653 NMLNEDFMAPSRS
-666 WLTYA
+666 WLTFA
-671 QISLS
+671 QIALS
-676 SGTAGNSEIPNYEHL
+676 SGTAGNSEIPNYNHL
-691 ALVGSAGDYVGSPG
+691 ALIGNAGDYMGTPG

-712 NENLSWEST
+712 NENLHWEST
-721 WTTNLGLHF
+721 WTTNLAFHF
-730 AFWNRLNVDLE
+730 GFWNRLNVDLE

-755 KSYSDN
+755 QSYSDN
-761 GFGANW
+761 GFGSNW

-777 AELNLTG
+777 AEINLTG
-784 TALQLGDFIWTVNA
+784 TALQIGDFSWVLNA

-822 SLRLVVG
+822 SLKLVVG

-834 FFINRFAGVNPANGD
+834 FFLNRFAGVNPANGD

-868 VMIGKSYNAPW
+868 VMVGKSFNAPW
-879 VGGFGTTFAWKG
+879 AGGFGTTFSWKG

-904 WMINNDRFYQESN
+904 WVINNDRYYQESN
-917 GRFQTYNQSA
+917 GRFQTYNQSV

-937 DISETPRHGVYMEL
+937 DISDTPRHGEFMEF

-967 MLSYQLPAPFIRKTG
+967 MLSYQIPSNVIQKSG

-997 TFTKFSGLDPEGVSN
+997 TFTNFSGLDPEGVGN

>member
-1 MRGFFWGKS
+1 
-10 KCSHENTLIFK
+10 
-21 EKYLFLNDNLLK
+21 
-33 KLLPLHPEIF
+33 
-43 NVMKTTL
+43 MKRTL
-50 LTLLELLICAMPVM
+50 LFILELLICTMPLL
-64 ASAQVE
+64 AAEQIG
-70 EKEDVTVSGVVTSAE
+70 DGGDITVSGTVTSAE
-85 DGMPLIGVV
+85 DGQPLIGVV
-94 VMSSTG
+94 VMSSAG
-100 GGVST
+100 GGVSA
-105 SEDGSYSI
+105 SDDGSYSI
-113 TVPAETVLSFHA
+113 SVPAGTLLSFHA
-125 ISYQTLEYIVPSG
+125 ISYQTVEYVVPSG
-138 SAAVTYDVALE
+138 NPEVTFNVSME
-149 SDSQMLEETVVVAYG
+149 SDSQLLEETVVVAYG

-175 SSVKSEKIEST
+175 SSVKSEKIENT

-197 QVPGLTVLSS
+197 QVPGLTVMAS
-207 TGEPSA
+207 TGEPSVA
-213 SSTMIIRGTNSINS
+213 TTMVIRGTNSINS

-239 ISASEFN
+239 ISSSEFN
-246 SINPSD
+246 AINPSD

-296 QLGVSDIAHG
+296 QLGVSNVADG
-306 QWDLMDTEQRIAYE
+306 QWNLMDTEQRIAYE
-320 KEVGLDAGK
+320 KEIGIDAGK
-329 DYEALSKIN
+329 DYGLLSQTN
-338 VDWQDV
+338 VNWADV

-356 LAVSGATDH
+356 LSVSGATEK

-372 AYYDQEGIALGSNF
+372 AYYDQEGVAIGSNF
-386 NRYSIRANVEQRAAK
+386 NRYSLRVNLEQRAAK
-401 WLTLGTNTMLNY
+401 WLTVGTNTMLNY
-413 QVFEQADEGTPNLV
+413 QGIEQADDGQPSVVT
-427 SPISAAQFM
+427 PISAAQFM
-436 LPYWD
+436 LPYWN
-441 PYNADG
+441 PYNKDG
-447 SIAVTGGTDPTKKW
+447 SVAKTGDTW
-461 KGDGVNP
+461 NGDGVNP

-473 SNPRVYKRYKVFS
+473 NNF
-486 SVFADAKPIE
+486 
-496 GLTIRSQFTVDY
+496 
-508 THTTGYSRSFPDYAP
+508 AP
-523 NQESGS
+523 NQEQGQAMRS
-529 ASRISTDGLTL
+529 STDGMTL
-540 SVTNTIGYNFDI
+540 SVTNTIGYQFDI
-552 DNIHNFNFMVGQ
+552 DHIHSFNFMVGQ
-564 EGINYHYEDFNV
+564 EGINYHYEAFNV
-576 LSEGQNNHYMT
+576 LSEGQNNHYLT

-596 QWGDTT
+596 SWGDTT
-602 DNDYGYLSFFAR
+602 DDDYGFLSFFAR

-629 RTDAS
+629 RADAS
-634 SRFGRD
+634 SRFGRS

-653 NMLNEDFMAPHRS
+653 NMLNEDFLAPSRS
-666 WLTYA
+666 WLTFA
-671 QISLS
+671 QIALS
-676 SGTAGNSEIPNYEHL
+676 SGTAGNSEIPNYNHL
-691 ALVGSAGDYVGSPG
+691 ALVGNAGDYVGTPG

-712 NENLSWEST
+712 NENLHWEST
-721 WTTNLGLHF
+721 WTTNLAFHF
-730 AFWNRLNVDLE
+730 GFWNRLNVDLE

-761 GFGANW
+761 GFGSNW

-784 TALQLGDFIWTVNA
+784 TALQIGDFTWMLNA

-822 SLRLVVG
+822 SLKLVVG

-834 FFINRFAGVNPANGD
+834 FYLNRFAGVNPANGD
-849 ALWYTKDGEITNE
+849 ALWYTADGQITDE

-868 VMIGKSYNAPW
+868 VMVGKSFNAPW
-879 VGGFGTTFAWKG
+879 AGGFGTTFSWKG

-904 WMINNDRFYQESN
+904 WVINNDRYYQESN
-917 GRFQTYNQSA
+917 GRFQTYNQSV

-937 DISETPRHGVYMEL
+937 DISETPRHGEFMEF

-967 MLSYQLPAPFIRKTG
+967 MLSYQIPSNVIQRSG

-997 TFTKFSGLDPEGVSN
+997 TFTNFSGLDPEGVGN

>member
-1 MRGFFWGKS
+1 MK
-10 KCSHENTLIFK
+10 NTLLI
-21 EKYLFLNDNLLK
+21 
-33 KLLPLHPEIF
+33 
-43 NVMKTTL
+43 
-50 LTLLELLICAMPVM
+50 LLELLICAMPVM
-64 ASAQVE
+64 ANAQVG
-70 EKEDVTVSGVVTSAE
+70 EKEDVTVSGIVTSAE
-85 DGMPLIGVV
+85 DGAPLIGVV
-94 VMSSTG
+94 VMSSAG
-100 GGVST
+100 GGVSA
-105 SEDGSYSI
+105 SDDGSYSI
-113 TVPAETVLSFHA
+113 SVPAGTLLTFHA
-125 ISYQTLEYIVPSG
+125 ISYQTVEYIVPEGNPS
-138 SAAVTYDVALE
+138 VTFNVSME
-149 SDSQMLEETVVVAYG
+149 SDSQLLEETVVVAYG

-186 PTAAFDQALQG
+186 PTAAFDQTLQG
-197 QVPGLTVLSS
+197 QVPGLTVMAS
-207 TGEPSA
+207 TGEPSVA
-213 SSTMIIRGTNSINS
+213 TTMVIRGTNSINS

-246 SINPSD
+246 AINPSD

-281 KRGRMADKPTITFRA
+281 KRGRMADKPTISFRA
-296 QLGVSDIAHG
+296 QLGVSNVADG
-306 QWDLMDTEQRIAYE
+306 QWNLMDTEQRIAYE
-320 KEVGLDAGK
+320 KEIGIDAGK
-329 DYEALSKIN
+329 DYGLLSQTN
-338 VDWQDV
+338 VNWADI

-356 LAVSGATDH
+356 LSVSGATEK

-372 AYYDQEGIALGSNF
+372 AYYDQEGVAIGSNF
-386 NRYSIRANVEQRAAK
+386 NRYSLRVNLEQRAAK
-401 WLTLGTNTMLNY
+401 WLTVGTNTMLNY
-413 QVFEQADEGTPNLV
+413 QGIEQADDGQPSVVT
-427 SPISAAQFM
+427 PISAAQFM
-436 LPYWD
+436 LPYWN
-441 PYNADG
+441 PYNEDG
-447 SIAVTGGTDPTKKW
+447 SIAKTGDTW
-461 KGDGVNP
+461 NGDGVNP

-473 SNPRVYKRYKVFS
+473 NNPLTFKRYKVFS
-486 SVFADAKPIE
+486 SIFAEARPIE
-496 GLTIRSQFTVDY
+496 GLSIRSQFTVDY
-508 THTTGYSRSFPDYAP
+508 THTTGYGKSYPDFAP
-523 NQESGS
+523 NQEQGQAMRS
-529 ASRISTDGLTL
+529 STDGMTL
-540 SVTNTIGYNFDI
+540 SVTNTIGYQFDI
-552 DNIHNFNFMVGQ
+552 DHLHSFNFMVGQ
-564 EGINYHYEDFNV
+564 EGINYHYEAFNV
-576 LSEGQNNHYMT
+576 LSQGQNNHYLT
-587 NLSTGSRVS
+587 NLTTGSRVS
-596 QWGDTT
+596 SWGDTT
-602 DNDYGYLSFFAR
+602 DDDYGFLSFFAR

-629 RTDAS
+629 RADAS
-634 SRFGRD
+634 SRFGRS

-653 NMLNEDFMAPHRS
+653 NMLNEDFMAPSRS
-666 WLTYA
+666 WLTFA
-671 QISLS
+671 QIALS
-676 SGTAGNSEIPNYEHL
+676 SGTAGNSEIPNYNHL
-691 ALVGSAGDYVGSPG
+691 ALIGNAGDYMGTPG

-712 NENLSWEST
+712 NENLHWEST
-721 WTTNLGLHF
+721 WTTNLAFHF
-730 AFWNRLNVDLE
+730 GFWNRLNVDLE

-755 KSYSDN
+755 QSYSDN
-761 GFGANW
+761 GFGSNW

-777 AELNLTG
+777 AEINLTG
-784 TALQLGDFIWTVNA
+784 TALQIGDFSWVLNA

-822 SLRLVVG
+822 SLKLVVG

-834 FFINRFAGVNPANGD
+834 FFLNRFAGVNPANGD

-868 VMIGKSYNAPW
+868 VMVGKSYNAPW
-879 VGGFGTTFAWKG
+879 AGGFGTTFSWKG

-904 WMINNDRFYQESN
+904 WVINNDRYYQESN
-917 GRFQTYNQSA
+917 GRFQTYNQSV

-937 DISETPRHGVYMEL
+937 DISDTPRHGEFMEF

-967 MLSYQLPAPFIRKTG
+967 MLSYQIPSNVIQKSG

-997 TFTKFSGLDPEGVSN
+997 TFTNFSGLDPEGVGN

>member
-1 MRGFFWGKS
+1 MK
-10 KCSHENTLIFK
+10 NTLLI
-21 EKYLFLNDNLLK
+21 
-33 KLLPLHPEIF
+33 
-43 NVMKTTL
+43 
-50 LTLLELLICAMPVM
+50 LLELLICAMPVM
-64 ASAQVE
+64 ANAQVG
-70 EKEDVTVSGVVTSAE
+70 EKEDVTVSGIVTSAE
-85 DGMPLIGVV
+85 DGAPLIGVV
-94 VMSSTG
+94 VMSSAG
-100 GGVST
+100 GGISA
-105 SEDGSYSI
+105 SDDGSYSI
-113 TVPAETVLSFHA
+113 SVPAGTLLTFHA
-125 ISYQTLEYIVPSG
+125 ISYQTVEYIVPEGNPS
-138 SAAVTYDVALE
+138 VTFNVSME
-149 SDSQMLEETVVVAYG
+149 SDSQLLEETVVVAYG

-197 QVPGLTVLSS
+197 QVPGLTVMAS
-207 TGEPSA
+207 TGEPSVA
-213 SSTMIIRGTNSINS
+213 TTMVIRGTNSINS

-246 SINPSD
+246 AINPSD

-281 KRGRMADKPTITFRA
+281 KRGRMADKPTISFRA
-296 QLGVSDIAHG
+296 QLGVSNVADG
-306 QWDLMDTEQRIAYE
+306 QWNLMDTEQRIAYE
-320 KEVGLDAGK
+320 KEIGIDAGK
-329 DYEALSKIN
+329 DYGLLSQTN
-338 VDWQDV
+338 VNWADI

-356 LAVSGATDH
+356 LSVSGATEK

-372 AYYDQEGIALGSNF
+372 AYYDQEGVAIGSNF
-386 NRYSIRANVEQRAAK
+386 NRYSLRVNLEQRAAK
-401 WLTLGTNTMLNY
+401 WLTVGTNTMLNY
-413 QVFEQADEGTPNLV
+413 QGIEQADDGQPSVVT
-427 SPISAAQFM
+427 PISAAQFM
-436 LPYWD
+436 LPYWN
-441 PYNADG
+441 PYNEDG
-447 SIAVTGGTDPTKKW
+447 SIAKTGDTW
-461 KGDGVNP
+461 NGDGVNP

-473 SNPRVYKRYKVFS
+473 NNPLTFKRYKVFS
-486 SVFADAKPIE
+486 SIFAEARPIE
-496 GLTIRSQFTVDY
+496 GLSIRSQFTVDY
-508 THTTGYSRSFPDYAP
+508 THTTGYGKSYPDFAP
-523 NQESGS
+523 NQEQGQAMRS
-529 ASRISTDGLTL
+529 STDGMTL
-540 SVTNTIGYNFDI
+540 SVTNTIGYQFDI
-552 DNIHNFNFMVGQ
+552 DHLHSFNFMVGQ
-564 EGINYHYEDFNV
+564 EGINYHYEAFNV
-576 LSEGQNNHYMT
+576 LSEGQNNHYLT
-587 NLSTGSRVS
+587 NLTTGSRVS
-596 QWGDTT
+596 SWGDTT
-602 DNDYGYLSFFAR
+602 DDDYGFLSFFAR
-614 AEYNYANKYYLELSG
+614 AEYNYASKYYLELSG
-629 RTDAS
+629 RADAS
-634 SRFGRD
+634 SRFGRS

-653 NMLNEDFMAPHRS
+653 NLLNEDFMAPSRS
-666 WLTYA
+666 WLTFA
-671 QISLS
+671 QIALS
-676 SGTAGNSEIPNYEHL
+676 SGTAGNSEIPNYNHL
-691 ALVGSAGDYVGSPG
+691 ALIGNAGDYMGTPG

-712 NENLSWEST
+712 NENLHWEST
-721 WTTNLGLHF
+721 WTTNLAFHF
-730 AFWNRLNVDLE
+730 GFWNRLNVDLE

-755 KSYSDN
+755 QSYSDN
-761 GFGANW
+761 GFGSNW

-777 AELNLTG
+777 AEINLTG
-784 TALQLGDFIWTVNA
+784 TALQIGDFSWVLNA

-822 SLRLVVG
+822 SLKLVVG

-834 FFINRFAGVNPANGD
+834 FFLNRFAGVNPANGD

-868 VMIGKSYNAPW
+868 VMVGKSFNAPW
-879 VGGFGTTFAWKG
+879 AGGFGTTFSWKG

-904 WMINNDRFYQESN
+904 WVINNDRYYQESN
-917 GRFQTYNQSA
+917 GRFQTYNQSV

-937 DISETPRHGVYMEL
+937 DISDTPRHGEFMEF

-967 MLSYQLPAPFIRKTG
+967 MLSYQIPSNVIQKSG

-997 TFTKFSGLDPEGVSN
+997 TFTNFSGLDPEGVGN

>member
-1 MRGFFWGKS
+1 M
-10 KCSHENTLIFK
+10 LI
-21 EKYLFLNDNLLK
+21 
-33 KLLPLHPEIF
+33 
-43 NVMKTTL
+43 
-50 LTLLELLICAMPVM
+50 LLELLICAIP
-64 ASAQVE
+64 AFSSAQVE
-70 EKEDVTVSGVVTSAE
+70 DKGDVTVSGVVTSAE
-85 DGMPLIGVV
+85 DGLPLIGSV

-105 SEDGSYSI
+105 SEDGSYTI
-113 TVPAETVLSFHA
+113 TVPAGTLLSFHA
-125 ISYQTLEYIVPSG
+125 ISYQTVEYVVPSG
-138 SAAVTYDVALE
+138 SSAVKFDVSME
-149 SDSQMLEETVVVAYG
+149 SDSQLLEETVVVAYG

-213 SSTMIIRGTNSINS
+213 SATMLIRGTNSINS
-227 GTAPLY
+227 GVAPLY

-239 ISASEFN
+239 ISSSEFN

-296 QLGVSDIAHG
+296 QLGFSDIAHG
-306 QWDLMDTEQRIAYE
+306 QWNLMDTAQRIQYE
-320 KEVGLDAGK
+320 KEIGIDEGK
-329 DYEALSKIN
+329 DYAALSQID
-338 VDWQDV
+338 VDWLDV
-344 VYNDAALLQNYE
+344 VYNDAAMLQNYE
-356 LAVSGATDH
+356 LSVSGATEK

-372 AYYDQEGIALGSNF
+372 AYYDQDGIALGSYF

-401 WLTLGTNTMLNY
+401 WLTIGTNTMLNY
-413 QVFEQADEGTPNLV
+413 QSFEQSEEGTPNL
-427 SPISAAQFM
+427 STPISAAQFM
-436 LPYWD
+436 LPYWN
-441 PYNADG
+441 PYNEDG
-447 SIAVTGGTDPTKKW
+447 SIAITNGSSPAKRW

-468 IEWLE
+468 VEWLE
-473 SNPRVYKRYKVFS
+473 NNPRTYKRYKVFS
-486 SVFADAKPIE
+486 SIFAEAKPIE
-496 GLTIRSQFTVDY
+496 GLSIRSQFTVDY
-508 THTTGYSRSFPDYAP
+508 THTTGYSRSFPDFAP
-523 NQESGS
+523 NQEQGS
-529 ASRISTDGLTL
+529 ASRMSTDGLTL
-540 SVTNTIGYNFDI
+540 SVTNTIGYTFDI
-552 DNIHNFNFMVGQ
+552 DGIHSFNFLVGQ
-564 EGINYHYEDFNV
+564 EGINYHYEDFTI
-576 LSEGQNNHYMT
+576 LAEGQNNHYLT
-587 NLSTGSRVS
+587 NISNGSRVS
-596 QWGDTT
+596 SWSDTT
-602 DNDYGYLSFFAR
+602 DNDYGFLSFFAR

-629 RTDAS
+629 RADAS
-634 SRFGRD
+634 SRFGRS

-653 NMLNEDFMAPHRS
+653 NMLNEDFMAPARD
-666 WLTYA
+666 WLTFA

-691 ALVGSAGDYVGSPG
+691 ALVGGSGDYMGTPG
-705 LAPISQG
+705 LEPISQG
-712 NENLSWEST
+712 NENLHWEST
-721 WTTNLGLHF
+721 WTTNLGFHF

-761 GFGANW
+761 GFGSNW

-784 TALQLGDFIWTVNA
+784 TALQIGDFSWMLNA
-798 NVSYNHNRIT
+798 NVSYNRNRIT
-808 ELYGGVDE
+808 ALYGGVDE
-816 YEMAST
+816 YELANS
-822 SLRLVVG
+822 SLKYVVG
-829 HDSGE
+829 HDAGE

-849 ALWYTKDGEITNE
+849 ALWYTKDGEITDE

-868 VMIGKSYNAPW
+868 VMTGKSFNAPW
-879 VGGFGTTFAWKG
+879 TGGFGTTFSWKG

-904 WMINNDRFYQESN
+904 WMINNDRYYQESN
-917 GRFQTYNQSA
+917 GRFQTYNQSV
-927 KLLDRWKEPG
+927 KLLDRWKQPG
-937 DISETPRHGVYMEL
+937 DITDTPRHGEYMEF

-967 MLSYQLPAPFIRKTG
+967 MLSYQIPTAAIRKSG

-988 VYFQAQNLL
+988 VYFQAQNLF

-1012 IYIAQYPMSRQF
+1012 IYVAQYPMSRQF
-1024 TFGLDLTF
+1024 TFGFDLTF

>member
-1 MRGFFWGKS
+1 MR
-10 KCSHENTLIFK
+10 NTLLI
-21 EKYLFLNDNLLK
+21 
-33 KLLPLHPEIF
+33 
-43 NVMKTTL
+43 
-50 LTLLELLICAMPVM
+50 LLELLICTMPVM
-64 ASAQVE
+64 ASVQVD

-85 DGMPLIGVV
+85 DGAPLIGVV
-94 VMSSTG
+94 VMSSAG
-100 GGVST
+100 GGISA
-105 SEDGSYSI
+105 SDDGSYSI
-113 TVPAETVLSFHA
+113 SVPAGTLLSFHA
-125 ISYQTLEYIVPSG
+125 ISYQTVEYVVPSG
-138 SAAVTYDVALE
+138 NPEVTFNVSME
-149 SDSQMLEETVVVAYG
+149 SDSQLLEETVVVAYG

-175 SSVKSEKIEST
+175 SSVKSEKIENT

-197 QVPGLTVLSS
+197 QVPGLTVMAS
-207 TGEPSA
+207 TGEPSVA
-213 SSTMIIRGTNSINS
+213 TTMVIRGTNSINS

-239 ISASEFN
+239 ISSSEFN
-246 SINPSD
+246 AINPSD

-296 QLGVSDIAHG
+296 QLGVSNVADG
-306 QWDLMDTEQRIAYE
+306 QWNLMDTEQRIAYE
-320 KEVGLDAGK
+320 KEIGIDAGK
-329 DYEALSKIN
+329 DYGLLSQTN
-338 VDWQDV
+338 VNWADV

-356 LAVSGATDH
+356 LSVSGATEK

-372 AYYDQEGIALGSNF
+372 AYYDQEGVAIGSNF
-386 NRYSIRANVEQRAAK
+386 NRYSLRVNLEQRAAK
-401 WLTLGTNTMLNY
+401 WLTVGTNTMLNY
-413 QVFEQADEGTPNLV
+413 QGIEQADDGQPSVVT
-427 SPISAAQFM
+427 PISAAQFM
-436 LPYWD
+436 LPYWN
-441 PYNADG
+441 PYNKDG
-447 SIAVTGGTDPTKKW
+447 SVAKTGDTW
-461 KGDGVNP
+461 NGDGVNP

-473 SNPRVYKRYKVFS
+473 NNPLTFKRYKVFS
-486 SVFADAKPIE
+486 SIFAEARPIE
-496 GLTIRSQFTVDY
+496 GLSIRSQFTVDY
-508 THTTGYSRSFPDYAP
+508 THTTGYGKSYPDFAP
-523 NQESGS
+523 NQEQGQAMRS
-529 ASRISTDGLTL
+529 STDGMTL
-540 SVTNTIGYNFDI
+540 SVTNTIGYQFDI
-552 DNIHNFNFMVGQ
+552 DHIHSFNFMVGQ
-564 EGINYHYEDFNV
+564 EGINYHYEAFNV
-576 LSEGQNNHYMT
+576 LSEGQNNHYLT

-596 QWGDTT
+596 SWGDTT
-602 DNDYGYLSFFAR
+602 DDDYGFLSFFAR

-629 RTDAS
+629 RADAS
-634 SRFGRD
+634 SRFGRS

-653 NMLNEDFMAPHRS
+653 NMLNEDFLAPSRS
-666 WLTYA
+666 WLTFA
-671 QISLS
+671 QIALS
-676 SGTAGNSEIPNYEHL
+676 SGTSGNSEIPNYNHL
-691 ALVGSAGDYVGSPG
+691 ALVGNAGDYVGTPG

-712 NENLSWEST
+712 NENLHWEST
-721 WTTNLGLHF
+721 WTTNLAFHF
-730 AFWNRLNVDLE
+730 GFWNRLNVDLE

-761 GFGANW
+761 GFGSNW

-784 TALQLGDFIWTVNA
+784 TALQIGDFTWMLNA

-822 SLRLVVG
+822 SLKLVVG

-834 FFINRFAGVNPANGD
+834 FYLNRFAGVNPANGD
-849 ALWYTKDGEITNE
+849 ALWYTADGQITDE

-868 VMIGKSYNAPW
+868 VMVGKSFNAPW
-879 VGGFGTTFAWKG
+879 AGGFGTTFSWKG

-904 WMINNDRFYQESN
+904 WVINNDRYYQESN
-917 GRFQTYNQSA
+917 GRFQTYNQSV

-937 DISETPRHGVYMEL
+937 DISETPRHGEFMEF

-967 MLSYQLPAPFIRKTG
+967 MLSYQIPSNVIQRSG

-997 TFTKFSGLDPEGVSN
+997 TFTNFSGLDPEGVGN

>member
-1 MRGFFWGKS
+1 
-10 KCSHENTLIFK
+10 
-21 EKYLFLNDNLLK
+21 
-33 KLLPLHPEIF
+33 
-43 NVMKTTL
+43 MKTTL
-50 LTLLELLICAMPVM
+50 LILLELLICAMPAV
-64 ASAQVE
+64 ANAQVE
-70 EKEDVTVSGVVTSAE
+70 DNEDVTVSGVVTSAE
-85 DGMPLIGVV
+85 DGQPLIGVV
-94 VMSSTG
+94 VMSSAG
-100 GGVST
+100 GGVSA
-105 SEDGSYSI
+105 SDDGSYSI
-113 TVPAETVLSFHA
+113 SVPAGTVLTFHA
-125 ISYQTLEYIVPSG
+125 ISFQTVEYIVPSG
-138 SAAVTYDVALE
+138 SDAVTYNVSLE
-149 SDSQMLEETVVVAYG
+149 SDSQLLEETVVVAYG

-175 SSVKSEKIEST
+175 SSVKSEKIENT

-197 QVPGLTVLSS
+197 QVPGLTVMAS
-207 TGEPSA
+207 TGEPSVA
-213 SSTMIIRGTNSINS
+213 TTMVIRGTNSINS

-239 ISASEFN
+239 ISSSEFN
-246 SINPSD
+246 AINPSD

-296 QLGVSDIAHG
+296 QLGVSNVADG
-306 QWDLMDTEQRIAYE
+306 QWNLMDTEQRIAYE
-320 KEVGLDAGK
+320 KEIGIDAGK
-329 DYEALSKIN
+329 DYGLLSQTN
-338 VDWQDV
+338 VNWADV

-356 LAVSGATDH
+356 LSVSGATEK

-372 AYYDQEGIALGSNF
+372 AYYDQEGVAIGSNF
-386 NRYSIRANVEQRAAK
+386 NRYSLRVNLEQRAAK
-401 WLTLGTNTMLNY
+401 WLTVGTNTMLNY
-413 QVFEQADEGTPNLV
+413 QGIEQADDGQPSVVT
-427 SPISAAQFM
+427 PISAAQFM
-436 LPYWD
+436 LPYWN
-441 PYNADG
+441 PYNKDG
-447 SIAVTGGTDPTKKW
+447 SVAKTGDTW
-461 KGDGVNP
+461 NGDGVNP

-473 SNPRVYKRYKVFS
+473 NNPLTFKRYKVFS
-486 SVFADAKPIE
+486 SIFAEARPIE
-496 GLTIRSQFTVDY
+496 GLSIRSQFTVDY
-508 THTTGYSRSFPDYAP
+508 THTTGYGKSYPDFAP
-523 NQESGS
+523 NQEQGQAMRS
-529 ASRISTDGLTL
+529 STDGMTL
-540 SVTNTIGYNFDI
+540 SVTNTIGYQFDI
-552 DNIHNFNFMVGQ
+552 DHIHSFNFMVGQ
-564 EGINYHYEDFNV
+564 EGINYHYEAFNV
-576 LSEGQNNHYMT
+576 LSKGQNNHYLT

-596 QWGDTT
+596 SWGDTT
-602 DNDYGYLSFFAR
+602 DDDYGFLSFFAR

-629 RTDAS
+629 RADAS
-634 SRFGRD
+634 SRFGRS

-653 NMLNEDFMAPHRS
+653 NMLNEDFMAPSRS
-666 WLTYA
+666 WLTFA
-671 QISLS
+671 QIALS
-676 SGTAGNSEIPNYEHL
+676 SGTAGNSEIPNYNHL
-691 ALVGSAGDYVGSPG
+691 ALIGNAGDYMGTPG

-712 NENLSWEST
+712 NENLHWEST
-721 WTTNLGLHF
+721 WTTNLAFHF
-730 AFWNRLNVDLE
+730 GFWNRLNVDLE

-755 KSYSDN
+755 QSYSDN
-761 GFGANW
+761 GFGSNW

-777 AELNLTG
+777 AEINLTG
-784 TALQLGDFIWTVNA
+784 TALQIGDFSWVLNA

-822 SLRLVVG
+822 SLKLVVG

-834 FFINRFAGVNPANGD
+834 FFLNRFAGVNPANGD

-868 VMIGKSYNAPW
+868 VMVGKSFNAPW
-879 VGGFGTTFAWKG
+879 AGGFGTTFSWKG

-904 WMINNDRFYQESN
+904 WVINNDRYYQESN
-917 GRFQTYNQSA
+917 GRFQTYNQSV

-937 DISETPRHGVYMEL
+937 DISDTPRHGEFMEF

-967 MLSYQLPAPFIRKTG
+967 MLSYQIPSNVIQKSG

-997 TFTKFSGLDPEGVSN
+997 TFTNFSGLDPEGVGN

>member
-1 MRGFFWGKS
+1 MK
-10 KCSHENTLIFK
+10 NTLLI
-21 EKYLFLNDNLLK
+21 
-33 KLLPLHPEIF
+33 
-43 NVMKTTL
+43 
-50 LTLLELLICAMPVM
+50 LLELLICAMPVM
-64 ASAQVE
+64 ANAQVG
-70 EKEDVTVSGVVTSAE
+70 EKEDVTVSGIVTSAE
-85 DGMPLIGVV
+85 DGAPLIGVV
-94 VMSSTG
+94 VMSSAG
-100 GGVST
+100 GGVSA
-105 SEDGSYSI
+105 SDDGSYSI
-113 TVPAETVLSFHA
+113 SVPAGTLLTFHA
-125 ISYQTLEYIVPSG
+125 ISYQTVEYIVPEENPS
-138 SAAVTYDVALE
+138 VTFNVSME
-149 SDSQMLEETVVVAYG
+149 SDSQLLEETVVVAYG

-197 QVPGLTVLSS
+197 QVPGLTVMAS
-207 TGEPSA
+207 TGEPSVA
-213 SSTMIIRGTNSINS
+213 TTMVIRGTNSINS

-246 SINPSD
+246 AINPSD

-281 KRGRMADKPTITFRA
+281 KRGRMADKPTISFRA
-296 QLGVSDIAHG
+296 QLGVSNVADG
-306 QWDLMDTEQRIAYE
+306 QWNLMDTEQRIAYE
-320 KEVGLDAGK
+320 KEIGIDAGK
-329 DYEALSKIN
+329 DYGLLSQTN
-338 VDWQDV
+338 VNWADV

-356 LAVSGATDH
+356 LSVSGATEK

-372 AYYDQEGIALGSNF
+372 AYYDQEGVAIGSNF
-386 NRYSIRANVEQRAAK
+386 NRYSLRVNLEQRAAK
-401 WLTLGTNTMLNY
+401 WLTVGTNTMLNY
-413 QVFEQADEGTPNLV
+413 QGIEQADDGQPSVVT
-427 SPISAAQFM
+427 PISAAQFM
-436 LPYWD
+436 LPYWN
-441 PYNADG
+441 PYNEDG
-447 SIAVTGGTDPTKKW
+447 SIAKTGDTW
-461 KGDGVNP
+461 NGDGVNP

-473 SNPRVYKRYKVFS
+473 NNPLTFKRYKVFS
-486 SVFADAKPIE
+486 SIFAEARPIE
-496 GLTIRSQFTVDY
+496 GLSIRSQFTVDY
-508 THTTGYSRSFPDYAP
+508 THTTGYGKSYPDFAP
-523 NQESGS
+523 NQEQGQAMRS
-529 ASRISTDGLTL
+529 STDGMTL
-540 SVTNTIGYNFDI
+540 SVTNTIGYQFDI
-552 DNIHNFNFMVGQ
+552 DHLHSFNFMVGQ
-564 EGINYHYEDFNV
+564 EGINYHYEAFNV
-576 LSEGQNNHYMT
+576 LSQGQNNHYLT
-587 NLSTGSRVS
+587 NLTTGSRVS
-596 QWGDTT
+596 SWGDTT
-602 DNDYGYLSFFAR
+602 DDDYGFLSFFAR

-629 RTDAS
+629 RADAS
-634 SRFGRD
+634 SRFGRS

-653 NMLNEDFMAPHRS
+653 NMLNEDFMAPSRS
-666 WLTYA
+666 WLTFA
-671 QISLS
+671 QIALS
-676 SGTAGNSEIPNYEHL
+676 SGTAGNSEIPNYNHL
-691 ALVGSAGDYVGSPG
+691 ALIGNAGDYMGTPG

-712 NENLSWEST
+712 NENLHWEST
-721 WTTNLGLHF
+721 WTTNLAFHF
-730 AFWNRLNVDLE
+730 GFWNRLNVDLE

-755 KSYSDN
+755 QSYSDN
-761 GFGANW
+761 GFGSNW

-777 AELNLTG
+777 AEINLTG
-784 TALQLGDFIWTVNA
+784 TALQIGDFSWVLNA

-822 SLRLVVG
+822 SLKLVVG

-834 FFINRFAGVNPANGD
+834 FFLNRFAGVNPANGD

-868 VMIGKSYNAPW
+868 VMVGKSYNAPW
-879 VGGFGTTFAWKG
+879 AGGFGTTFSWKG

-904 WMINNDRFYQESN
+904 WVINNDRYYQESN
-917 GRFQTYNQSA
+917 GRFQTYNQSV

-937 DISETPRHGVYMEL
+937 DISDTPRHGEFMEF

-967 MLSYQLPAPFIRKTG
+967 MLSYQIPSNVIQKSG

-997 TFTKFSGLDPEGVSN
+997 TFTNFSGLDPEGVGN

>member
-1 MRGFFWGKS
+1 
-10 KCSHENTLIFK
+10 
-21 EKYLFLNDNLLK
+21 
-33 KLLPLHPEIF
+33 
-43 NVMKTTL
+43 MKTTL
-50 LTLLELLICAMPVM
+50 LILLELLICAMPTV
-64 ASAQVE
+64 ANVQVE
-70 EKEDVTVSGVVTSAE
+70 DNEDVTVSGVVTSAE

-94 VMSSTG
+94 VMSSAG
-100 GGVST
+100 GGVSA
-105 SEDGSYSI
+105 SDDGSYSL
-113 TVPAETVLSFHA
+113 TVPAGTVLSFHA
-125 ISYQTLEYIVPSG
+125 ISYETVEYIVPSG
-138 SAAVTYDVALE
+138 SSSVRYDVSLV
-149 SDSQMLEETVVVAYG
+149 SDSQLLEETVVVAYG

-175 SSVKSEKIEST
+175 SSVKSEKIEAT

-207 TGEPSA
+207 TGEPS
-213 SSTMIIRGTNSINS
+213 SSATMLIRGSNSINS
-227 GTAPLY
+227 GTSPLY
-233 ILDGAA
+233 ILDGAVIA
-239 ISASEFN
+239 ASEFN

-281 KRGRMADKPTITFRA
+281 KRGRMADKPTITFRT
-296 QLGVSDIAHG
+296 QLGISDIAHG
-306 QWDLMDTEQRIAYE
+306 QWDLMDTNERIAYE
-320 KEVGLDAGK
+320 KEIGLDAGK
-329 DYEALSKIN
+329 DYAELSKIN

-356 LAVSGATDH
+356 LSVSGATEH
-365 TNYYISG
+365 TNYYVSG
-372 AYYDQEGIALGSNF
+372 SYYDQEGIALGSNF
-386 NRYSIRANVEQRAAK
+386 NRYSLRVNLEQRAAK
-401 WLTLGTNTMLNY
+401 WLTVGTNTMLNY
-413 QVFEQADEGTPNLV
+413 QGIEQADEGAPSVVT
-427 SPISAAQFM
+427 PISAAQFM
-436 LPYWD
+436 LPYWN
-441 PYNADG
+441 PYNSDG
-447 SIAVTGGTDPTKKW
+447 SIAKTGETW
-461 KGDGVNP
+461 NGDGVNP
-468 IEWLE
+468 IEWLDN
-473 SNPRVYKRYKVFS
+473 NPLSFKRYKVFS
-486 SVFADAKPIE
+486 SIFAEAKPIK
-496 GLTIRSQFTVDY
+496 GLSIRSQFTVDY
-508 THTTGYSRSFPDYAP
+508 THTTGYGKSYPDFAP
-523 NQESGS
+523 NQEQGQAMRS
-529 ASRISTDGLTL
+529 STDGMTL
-540 SVTNTIGYNFDI
+540 SVTNTVGYQFDI
-552 DNIHNFNFMVGQ
+552 NHDHSFNFMVGQ
-564 EGINYHYEDFNV
+564 EGINYHYEAFNV
-576 LSEGQNNHYMT
+576 LSEGQNNHYLT

-596 QWGDTT
+596 SWGDTT
-602 DNDYGYLSFFAR
+602 DDDYGFLSFFAR

-629 RTDAS
+629 RADAS
-634 SRFGRD
+634 SRFGR
-640 GRWAGF
+640 GNRWAGF

-653 NMLNEDFMAPHRS
+653 NMLNEDFMASSRS
-666 WLTYA
+666 WLTFA

-691 ALVGSAGDYVGSPG
+691 ALIGNAGDYVGSPG

-712 NENLSWEST
+712 NEDLSWEST
-721 WTTNLGLHF
+721 WTTNLGFHF

-761 GFGANW
+761 GFGSNW

-784 TALQLGDFIWTVNA
+784 TALHIGDFIWTLNA
-798 NVSYNHNRIT
+798 NVSYNKNKIT

-816 YEMAST
+816 YEVST
-822 SLRLVVG
+822 SSLKLVVG

-879 VGGFGTTFAWKG
+879 AGGFGTTFAWKG

-904 WMINNDRFYQESN
+904 WMINNDRYYQESN
-917 GRFQTYNQSA
+917 GRFQTYNQSV

-937 DISETPRHGVYMEL
+937 DISETPRHGVYMEF

-957 DASFLRLKNL
+957 DASFLRLKNV
-967 MLSYQLPAPFIRKTG
+967 MLSYQIPAPVIRKSG
-982 FIEGLR
+982 FIDGLR

-997 TFTKFSGLDPEGVSN
+997 TFTNFSGLDPEGVSN

-1024 TFGLDLTF
+1024 TLGIDLTF

>member
-1 MRGFFWGKS
+1 
-10 KCSHENTLIFK
+10 
-21 EKYLFLNDNLLK
+21 
-33 KLLPLHPEIF
+33 
-43 NVMKTTL
+43 MKTTL
-50 LTLLELLICAMPVM
+50 LILLELLICAIP
-64 ASAQVE
+64 AFSSAQVE
-70 EKEDVTVSGVVTSAE
+70 DKGDVTVSGVVTSAE
-85 DGMPLIGVV
+85 DGLPLIGSV

-105 SEDGSYSI
+105 SEDGSYTI
-113 TVPAETVLSFHA
+113 TVPAGTLLSFHA
-125 ISYQTLEYIVPSG
+125 ISYQTVEYVVPSG
-138 SAAVTYDVALE
+138 SSAVKFDVSME
-149 SDSQMLEETVVVAYG
+149 SDSQLLEETVVVAYG

-213 SSTMIIRGTNSINS
+213 SATMLIRGTNSINS
-227 GTAPLY
+227 GVAPLY

-239 ISASEFN
+239 ISSSEFN

-296 QLGVSDIAHG
+296 QLGFSDIAHG
-306 QWDLMDTEQRIAYE
+306 QWNLMDTAQRIQYE
-320 KEVGLDAGK
+320 KEIGIDEGK
-329 DYEALSKIN
+329 DYAALSQID
-338 VDWQDV
+338 VDWLDV
-344 VYNDAALLQNYE
+344 VYNDAAMLQNYE
-356 LAVSGATDH
+356 LSVSGATEK

-372 AYYDQEGIALGSNF
+372 AYYDQDGIALGSYF

-401 WLTLGTNTMLNY
+401 WLTIGTNTMLNY
-413 QVFEQADEGTPNLV
+413 QSFEQSEEGTPNL
-427 SPISAAQFM
+427 STPISAAQFM
-436 LPYWD
+436 LPYWN
-441 PYNADG
+441 PYNEDG
-447 SIAVTGGTDPTKKW
+447 SIAITNGSSPAKRW

-468 IEWLE
+468 VEWLE
-473 SNPRVYKRYKVFS
+473 NNPRNYKRYKVFS
-486 SVFADAKPIE
+486 SIFAEAKPIE
-496 GLTIRSQFTVDY
+496 GLSIRSQFTVDY
-508 THTTGYSRSFPDYAP
+508 THTTGYSRSFPDFAP
-523 NQESGS
+523 NQEQGS
-529 ASRISTDGLTL
+529 ASRMSTDGLTL
-540 SVTNTIGYNFDI
+540 SVTNTIGYTFDI
-552 DNIHNFNFMVGQ
+552 DGIHSFNFLVGQ
-564 EGINYHYEDFNV
+564 EGINYHYEDFTI
-576 LSEGQNNHYMT
+576 LAEGQNNHYLT
-587 NLSTGSRVS
+587 NISNGSRVS
-596 QWGDTT
+596 SWSDTT
-602 DNDYGYLSFFAR
+602 DNDYGFLSFFAR

-629 RTDAS
+629 RADAS
-634 SRFGRD
+634 SRFGRS

-653 NMLNEDFMAPHRS
+653 NMLNEDFMTPARD
-666 WLTYA
+666 WLTFA

-691 ALVGSAGDYVGSPG
+691 ALVGGSGDYMGTPG
-705 LAPISQG
+705 LEPVSQG
-712 NENLSWEST
+712 NEDLHWEST
-721 WTTNLGLHF
+721 WTTNLGFHF

-761 GFGANW
+761 GFGSNW

-784 TALQLGDFIWTVNA
+784 TALQIGDFSWMLNA
-798 NVSYNHNRIT
+798 NVSYNRNRIT
-808 ELYGGVDE
+808 ALYGGVDE
-816 YEMAST
+816 YELANS
-822 SLRLVVG
+822 SLKYVVG
-829 HDSGE
+829 HDAGE

-849 ALWYTKDGEITNE
+849 ALWYTKDGEITDE

-868 VMIGKSYNAPW
+868 VMTGKSFNAPW
-879 VGGFGTTFAWKG
+879 TGGFGTTFSWKG

-917 GRFQTYNQSA
+917 GRFQTYNQSV
-927 KLLDRWKEPG
+927 KLLDRWKQPG
-937 DISETPRHGVYMEL
+937 DITDTPRHGEYMEF

-967 MLSYQLPAPFIRKTG
+967 MLSYQIPTAAIRKSG

-988 VYFQAQNLL
+988 VYFQAQNLF

-1012 IYIAQYPMSRQF
+1012 IYVAQYPMSRQF
-1024 TFGLDLTF
+1024 TFGFDLTF

>member
-1 MRGFFWGKS
+1 MR
-10 KCSHENTLIFK
+10 NTLLI
-21 EKYLFLNDNLLK
+21 
-33 KLLPLHPEIF
+33 
-43 NVMKTTL
+43 
-50 LTLLELLICAMPVM
+50 LLELLICTMPVM
-64 ASAQVE
+64 ASVQVD

-85 DGMPLIGVV
+85 DGAPLIGVV
-94 VMSSTG
+94 VMSSAG
-100 GGVST
+100 GGISA
-105 SEDGSYSI
+105 SDDGSYSI
-113 TVPAETVLSFHA
+113 SVPAGTLLSFHA
-125 ISYQTLEYIVPSG
+125 ISYQTVEYVVPSG
-138 SAAVTYDVALE
+138 NPEVTFNVSME
-149 SDSQMLEETVVVAYG
+149 SDSQLLEETVVVAYG

-175 SSVKSEKIEST
+175 SSVKSEKIENT

-197 QVPGLTVLSS
+197 QVPGLTVMAS
-207 TGEPSA
+207 TGEPSVA
-213 SSTMIIRGTNSINS
+213 TTMVIRGTNSINS

-239 ISASEFN
+239 ISSSEFN
-246 SINPSD
+246 AINPSD

-296 QLGVSDIAHG
+296 QLGVSNVADG
-306 QWDLMDTEQRIAYE
+306 QWNLMDTEQRIAYE
-320 KEVGLDAGK
+320 KEIGIDAGK
-329 DYEALSKIN
+329 DYGLLSQTN
-338 VDWQDV
+338 VNWADV

-356 LAVSGATDH
+356 LSVSGATEKTH
-365 TNYYISG
+365 YYISG
-372 AYYDQEGIALGSNF
+372 AYYDQEGVAIGSNF
-386 NRYSIRANVEQRAAK
+386 NRYSLRVNLEQRAAK
-401 WLTLGTNTMLNY
+401 WLTVGTNTMLNY
-413 QVFEQADEGTPNLV
+413 QGIEQADDGQPSVVT
-427 SPISAAQFM
+427 PISAAQFM
-436 LPYWD
+436 LPYWN
-441 PYNADG
+441 PYNKDG
-447 SIAVTGGTDPTKKW
+447 SVAKTGDTW
-461 KGDGVNP
+461 NGDGVNP

-473 SNPRVYKRYKVFS
+473 NNPLTFKRYKVFS
-486 SVFADAKPIE
+486 SIFAEARPIE
-496 GLTIRSQFTVDY
+496 GLSIRSQFTVDY
-508 THTTGYSRSFPDYAP
+508 THTTGYGKSYPDFAP
-523 NQESGS
+523 NQEQGQAMRS
-529 ASRISTDGLTL
+529 STDGMTL
-540 SVTNTIGYNFDI
+540 SVTNTIGYQFDI
-552 DNIHNFNFMVGQ
+552 DHIHSFNFMVGQ
-564 EGINYHYEDFNV
+564 EGINYHYEAFNV
-576 LSEGQNNHYMT
+576 LSQGQNNHYLT

-596 QWGDTT
+596 SWGDTT
-602 DNDYGYLSFFAR
+602 DDDYGFLSFFAR

-629 RTDAS
+629 RADAS
-634 SRFGRD
+634 SRFGRS

-653 NMLNEDFMAPHRS
+653 NMLNEDFLAPSRS
-666 WLTYA
+666 WLTFA
-671 QISLS
+671 QIALS
-676 SGTAGNSEIPNYEHL
+676 SGTAGNSEIPNYNHL
-691 ALVGSAGDYVGSPG
+691 ALVGNAGDYVGTPG

-712 NENLSWEST
+712 NENLHWEST
-721 WTTNLGLHF
+721 WTTNLAFHF
-730 AFWNRLNVDLE
+730 GFWNRLNVDLE

-761 GFGANW
+761 GFGSNW

-784 TALQLGDFIWTVNA
+784 TALQIGDFTWMLNA

-822 SLRLVVG
+822 SLKLVVG

-834 FFINRFAGVNPANGD
+834 FYLNRFAGVNPANGD
-849 ALWYTKDGEITNE
+849 ALWYTADGQITDE

-868 VMIGKSYNAPW
+868 VMVGKSFNAPW
-879 VGGFGTTFAWKG
+879 AGGFGTTFSWKG

-904 WMINNDRFYQESN
+904 WVINNDRYYQESN
-917 GRFQTYNQSA
+917 GRFQTYNQSV

-937 DISETPRHGVYMEL
+937 DISETPRHGEFMEF

-967 MLSYQLPAPFIRKTG
+967 MLSYQIPSNVIQRSG

-997 TFTKFSGLDPEGVSN
+997 TFTNFSGLDPEGVGN

>member
-1 MRGFFWGKS
+1 M
-10 KCSHENTLIFK
+10 LI
-21 EKYLFLNDNLLK
+21 
-33 KLLPLHPEIF
+33 
-43 NVMKTTL
+43 
-50 LTLLELLICAMPVM
+50 LLELLICAIP
-64 ASAQVE
+64 AFSSAQVE
-70 EKEDVTVSGVVTSAE
+70 DKGDVTVSGVVTSAE
-85 DGMPLIGVV
+85 DGLPLIGSV

-105 SEDGSYSI
+105 SEDGSYTI
-113 TVPAETVLSFHA
+113 TVPAGTLLSFHA
-125 ISYQTLEYIVPSG
+125 ISYQTVEYVVPSG
-138 SAAVTYDVALE
+138 SSAVKFDVSME
-149 SDSQMLEETVVVAYG
+149 SDSQLLEETVVVAYG

-213 SSTMIIRGTNSINS
+213 SATMLIRGTNSINS
-227 GTAPLY
+227 GVAPLY

-239 ISASEFN
+239 ISSSEFN

-296 QLGVSDIAHG
+296 QLGFSDIAHG
-306 QWDLMDTEQRIAYE
+306 QWNLMNTAERIQYE
-320 KEVGLDAGK
+320 KEIGIDEGK
-329 DYEALSKIN
+329 DYAALSQID
-338 VDWQDV
+338 VDWLDV
-344 VYNDAALLQNYE
+344 VYNDAAMLQNYE
-356 LAVSGATDH
+356 LSVSGATEK

-372 AYYDQEGIALGSNF
+372 AYYDQDGIALGSYF

-401 WLTLGTNTMLNY
+401 WLTIGTNTMLNY
-413 QVFEQADEGTPNLV
+413 QSFEQSEEGTPNL
-427 SPISAAQFM
+427 STPISAAQFM
-436 LPYWD
+436 LPYWN
-441 PYNADG
+441 PYNDDG
-447 SIAVTGGTDPTKKW
+447 SIAITNDSNPAKRW

-468 IEWLE
+468 VEWLE
-473 SNPRVYKRYKVFS
+473 NNPRTYKRYKVFS
-486 SVFADAKPIE
+486 SIFAEAKPIE
-496 GLTIRSQFTVDY
+496 GLSIRSQFTVDY
-508 THTTGYSRSFPDYAP
+508 THTTGYSRSFPDFAP
-523 NQESGS
+523 NQEQGS
-529 ASRISTDGLTL
+529 ASRMSTDGLTL
-540 SVTNTIGYNFDI
+540 SVTNTIGYTFDI
-552 DNIHNFNFMVGQ
+552 DGIHSFNFLVGQ
-564 EGINYHYEDFNV
+564 EGINYHYEDFTI
-576 LSEGQNNHYMT
+576 LAEGQNNHYLT
-587 NLSTGSRVS
+587 NISNGSRVS
-596 QWGDTT
+596 SWSDTT
-602 DNDYGYLSFFAR
+602 DNDYGFLSFFAR

-629 RTDAS
+629 RADAS
-634 SRFGRD
+634 SRFGRS

-653 NMLNEDFMAPHRS
+653 NMLNEDFMAPARD
-666 WLTYA
+666 WLTFA

-691 ALVGSAGDYVGSPG
+691 ALVGGSGDYMGTPG
-705 LAPISQG
+705 LEPISQG
-712 NENLSWEST
+712 NENLHWEST
-721 WTTNLGLHF
+721 WTTNLGFHF

-761 GFGANW
+761 GFGSNW

-784 TALQLGDFIWTVNA
+784 TALQIGDFTWMLNA
-798 NVSYNHNRIT
+798 NVSYNRNRIT
-808 ELYGGVDE
+808 ALYGGVDE
-816 YEMAST
+816 YELANS
-822 SLRLVVG
+822 SLKYVVG
-829 HDSGE
+829 HDAGE

-849 ALWYTKDGEITNE
+849 ALWYTKDGEITDE

-868 VMIGKSYNAPW
+868 VMTGKSFNAPW
-879 VGGFGTTFAWKG
+879 TGGFGTTFSWKG

-904 WMINNDRFYQESN
+904 WMINNDRYYQESN
-917 GRFQTYNQSA
+917 GRFQTYNQSV
-927 KLLDRWKEPG
+927 KLLDRWKQPG
-937 DISETPRHGVYMEL
+937 DITDTPRHGEYMEF

-967 MLSYQLPAPFIRKTG
+967 MLSYQIPTAAIRKSG

-988 VYFQAQNLL
+988 VYFQAQNLF

-1012 IYIAQYPMSRQF
+1012 IYVAQYPIPMSRQF
-1024 TFGLDLTF
+1024 TFGFDLTF

>member
-1 MRGFFWGKS
+1 MK
-10 KCSHENTLIFK
+10 NTLLI
-21 EKYLFLNDNLLK
+21 
-33 KLLPLHPEIF
+33 
-43 NVMKTTL
+43 
-50 LTLLELLICAMPVM
+50 LLELLICAMPVM
-64 ASAQVE
+64 ANAQVG
-70 EKEDVTVSGVVTSAE
+70 EKEDVTVSGIVTSAE
-85 DGMPLIGVV
+85 DGAPLIGVV
-94 VMSSTG
+94 VMSSAG
-100 GGVST
+100 GGISA
-105 SEDGSYSI
+105 SDDGSYSI
-113 TVPAETVLSFHA
+113 SVPAGTLLTFHA
-125 ISYQTLEYIVPSG
+125 ISYQTVEYIVPEGNPS
-138 SAAVTYDVALE
+138 VTFNVSME
-149 SDSQMLEETVVVAYG
+149 SDSQLLEETVVVAYG

-197 QVPGLTVLSS
+197 QVPGLTVMAS
-207 TGEPSA
+207 TGEPSVA
-213 SSTMIIRGTNSINS
+213 TTMVIRGTNSINS

-246 SINPSD
+246 AINPSD

-281 KRGRMADKPTITFRA
+281 KRGRMADKPTISFRA
-296 QLGVSDIAHG
+296 QLGVSNVADG
-306 QWDLMDTEQRIAYE
+306 QWNLMDTEQRIAYE
-320 KEVGLDAGK
+320 KEIGIDAGK
-329 DYEALSKIN
+329 DYGLLSQTN
-338 VDWQDV
+338 VNWADI

-356 LAVSGATDH
+356 LSVSGATEK

-372 AYYDQEGIALGSNF
+372 AYYDQEGVAIGSNF
-386 NRYSIRANVEQRAAK
+386 NRYSLRVNLEQRAAK
-401 WLTLGTNTMLNY
+401 WLTVGTNTMLNY
-413 QVFEQADEGTPNLV
+413 QGIEQADDGQPSVVT
-427 SPISAAQFM
+427 PISAAQFM
-436 LPYWD
+436 LPYWN
-441 PYNADG
+441 PYNEDG
-447 SIAVTGGTDPTKKW
+447 SIAKTGDTW
-461 KGDGVNP
+461 NGDGVNP

-473 SNPRVYKRYKVFS
+473 NNPLTFKRYKVFS
-486 SVFADAKPIE
+486 SIFAEARPIE
-496 GLTIRSQFTVDY
+496 GLSIRSQFTVDY
-508 THTTGYSRSFPDYAP
+508 THTTGYGKSYPDFAP
-523 NQESGS
+523 NQEQGQAMRS
-529 ASRISTDGLTL
+529 STDGMTL
-540 SVTNTIGYNFDI
+540 SVTNTIGYQFDI
-552 DNIHNFNFMVGQ
+552 DHLHSFNFMVGQ
-564 EGINYHYEDFNV
+564 EGINYHYEAFNV
-576 LSEGQNNHYMT
+576 LSQGQNNHYLT
-587 NLSTGSRVS
+587 NLTTGSRVS
-596 QWGDTT
+596 SWGDTT
-602 DNDYGYLSFFAR
+602 DDDYGFLSFFAR
-614 AEYNYANKYYLELSG
+614 AEYNYASKYYLELSG
-629 RTDAS
+629 RADAS
-634 SRFGRD
+634 SRFGRS

-653 NMLNEDFMAPHRS
+653 NMLNEDFMAPSRS
-666 WLTYA
+666 WLTFA
-671 QISLS
+671 QIALS
-676 SGTAGNSEIPNYEHL
+676 SGTAGNSEIPNYNHL
-691 ALVGSAGDYVGSPG
+691 ALIGNAGDYMGTPG

-712 NENLSWEST
+712 NENLHWEST
-721 WTTNLGLHF
+721 WTTNLAFHF
-730 AFWNRLNVDLE
+730 GFWNRLNVDLE

-755 KSYSDN
+755 QSYSDN
-761 GFGANW
+761 GFGSNW

-777 AELNLTG
+777 AEINLTG
-784 TALQLGDFIWTVNA
+784 TALQIGDFSWVLNA

-822 SLRLVVG
+822 SLKLVVG

-834 FFINRFAGVNPANGD
+834 FFLNRFAGVNPANGD

-868 VMIGKSYNAPW
+868 VMVGKSYNAPW
-879 VGGFGTTFAWKG
+879 AGGFGTTFSWKG

-904 WMINNDRFYQESN
+904 WVINNDRYYQESN
-917 GRFQTYNQSA
+917 GRFQTYNQSV

-937 DISETPRHGVYMEL
+937 DISDTPRHGEFMEF

-967 MLSYQLPAPFIRKTG
+967 MLSYQIPSNVIQKSG

-997 TFTKFSGLDPEGVSN
+997 TFTNFSGLDPEGVGN

>member
-1 MRGFFWGKS
+1 MK
-10 KCSHENTLIFK
+10 NTLLI
-21 EKYLFLNDNLLK
+21 
-33 KLLPLHPEIF
+33 
-43 NVMKTTL
+43 
-50 LTLLELLICAMPVM
+50 LLELLICAMPVM
-64 ASAQVE
+64 ANAQVG
-70 EKEDVTVSGVVTSAE
+70 EKEDVTVSGIVTSAE
-85 DGMPLIGVV
+85 DGAPLIGVV
-94 VMSSTG
+94 VMSSAG
-100 GGVST
+100 GGVSA
-105 SEDGSYSI
+105 SDDGSYSI
-113 TVPAETVLSFHA
+113 SVPAGTLLTFHA
-125 ISYQTLEYIVPSG
+125 ISYQTVEYIVPEGNPS
-138 SAAVTYDVALE
+138 VTFNVSME
-149 SDSQMLEETVVVAYG
+149 SDSQLLEETVVVAYG

-197 QVPGLTVLSS
+197 QVPGLTVMAS
-207 TGEPSA
+207 TGEPSVA
-213 SSTMIIRGTNSINS
+213 TTMVIRGTNSINS

-246 SINPSD
+246 AINPSD

-281 KRGRMADKPTITFRA
+281 KRGRMADKPTISFRA
-296 QLGVSDIAHG
+296 QLGVSNVADG
-306 QWDLMDTEQRIAYE
+306 QWNLMDTEQRIAYE
-320 KEVGLDAGK
+320 KEIGIDAGK
-329 DYEALSKIN
+329 DYGLLSQTN
-338 VDWQDV
+338 VNWADI

-356 LAVSGATDH
+356 LSVSGATEK

-372 AYYDQEGIALGSNF
+372 AYYDQEGVAIGSNF
-386 NRYSIRANVEQRAAK
+386 NRYSLRVNLEQRAAK
-401 WLTLGTNTMLNY
+401 WITVGTNTMLNY
-413 QVFEQADEGTPNLV
+413 QGIEQADDGQPSVVT
-427 SPISAAQFM
+427 PISAAQFM
-436 LPYWD
+436 LPYWN
-441 PYNADG
+441 PYNEDG
-447 SIAVTGGTDPTKKW
+447 SIAKTGDTW
-461 KGDGVNP
+461 NGDGVNP

-473 SNPRVYKRYKVFS
+473 NNPLTFKRYKVFS
-486 SVFADAKPIE
+486 SIFAEARPIE
-496 GLTIRSQFTVDY
+496 GLSIRSQFTVDY
-508 THTTGYSRSFPDYAP
+508 THTTGYGKSYPDFAP
-523 NQESGS
+523 NQEQGQAMRS
-529 ASRISTDGLTL
+529 STDGMTL
-540 SVTNTIGYNFDI
+540 SVTNTIGYQFDI
-552 DNIHNFNFMVGQ
+552 DHLHSFNFMVGQ
-564 EGINYHYEDFNV
+564 EGINYHYEAFNV
-576 LSEGQNNHYMT
+576 LSQGQNNHYLT
-587 NLSTGSRVS
+587 NLTTGSRVS
-596 QWGDTT
+596 SWGDTP
-602 DNDYGYLSFFAR
+602 DDDYGFLSFFAR
-614 AEYNYANKYYLELSG
+614 AESNYASKYYLELSG
-629 RTDAS
+629 RADAS
-634 SRFGRD
+634 SRFGRS

-653 NMLNEDFMAPHRS
+653 NMLNEDFMAPSRS
-666 WLTYA
+666 WLTFA
-671 QISLS
+671 QIALS
-676 SGTAGNSEIPNYEHL
+676 SGTAGNSEIPNYNHL
-691 ALVGSAGDYVGSPG
+691 ALIGNAGDYMGTPG

-712 NENLSWEST
+712 NENLHWEST
-721 WTTNLGLHF
+721 WTTNLAFHF
-730 AFWNRLNVDLE
+730 GFWNRLNVDLE

-755 KSYSDN
+755 QSYSDN
-761 GFGANW
+761 GFGSNW

-777 AELNLTG
+777 AEINLTG
-784 TALQLGDFIWTVNA
+784 TALQIGDFSWVLNA

-822 SLRLVVG
+822 SLKLVVG

-834 FFINRFAGVNPANGD
+834 FFLNRFAGVNPANGD

-868 VMIGKSYNAPW
+868 VMVGKSFNAPW
-879 VGGFGTTFAWKG
+879 AGGFGTTFSWKG

-904 WMINNDRFYQESN
+904 WVINNDRYYQESN
-917 GRFQTYNQSA
+917 GRFQTYNQSV

-937 DISETPRHGVYMEL
+937 DISDTPRHGEFMEF

-967 MLSYQLPAPFIRKTG
+967 MLSYQIPSNVIQKSG

-997 TFTKFSGLDPEGVSN
+997 TFTNFSGLDPEGVGN

>member
-1 MRGFFWGKS
+1 MYRKNS
-10 KCSHENTLIFK
+10 
-21 EKYLFLNDNLLK
+21 YLCAPK
-33 KLLPLHPEIF
+33 IK
-43 NVMKTTL
+43 VTSMKRTL
-50 LTLLELLICAMPVM
+50 LILLALIICALPGM
-64 ASAQVE
+64 ANVQTAAP
-70 EKEDVTVSGVVTSAE
+70 EDVTVSGVVTSAE

-100 GGVST
+100 GGVSA

-113 TVPAETVLSFHA
+113 TVPAGTILSFHA
-125 ISYQTLEYIVPSG
+125 LSYQTVEYTVPSG
-138 SAAVTYDVALE
+138 SAAVTYDIALE
-149 SDSQMLEETVVVAYG
+149 SDSQLLEETVVVAYG

-175 SSVKSEKIEST
+175 SSVKSEKIENT

-207 TGEPSA
+207 TGEPS
-213 SSTMIIRGTNSINS
+213 SSATMVIRGTNSINS

-281 KRGRMADKPTITFRA
+281 KRGRMAEKPTITFRT
-296 QLGVSDIAHG
+296 QLGFSNIAYG
-306 QWDLMDTEQRIAYE
+306 QWNLMNTAERIQYE
-320 KEVGLDAGK
+320 KEIGLDAGK
-329 DYEALSKIN
+329 DYSVLSQTDVN
-338 VDWQDV
+338 WADV
-344 VYNDAALLQNYE
+344 VFNDAAFLQNYE
-356 LAVSGATDH
+356 LSVSGATET
-365 TNYYISG
+365 TNYYVSG
-372 AYYDQEGIALGSNF
+372 SYYDQEGVALGSNF
-386 NRYSIRANVEQRAAK
+386 DRYSIRVNLEQRAAK

-413 QVFEQADEGTPNLV
+413 QGIEQADEGQPSVVT
-427 SPISAAQFM
+427 PISAAQFM
-436 LPYWD
+436 LPYWN
-441 PYNADG
+441 PYNEDG
-447 SIAVTGGTDPTKKW
+447 SVAITGSSDPDKRW
-461 KGDGVNP
+461 NGDGVNP

-473 SNPRVYKRYKVFS
+473 NNPLSFKRYKVFS
-486 SVFADAKPIE
+486 TIFAEARPIK
-496 GLTIRSQFTVDY
+496 GLSIRSQFTIDY
-508 THTTGYSRSFPDYAP
+508 DHTTGYGKSYPDFVP
-523 NQESGS
+523 NQGQGQAMRS
-529 ASRISTDGLTL
+529 STDDMTL
-540 SVTNTIGYNFDI
+540 SVTNTIGYQFDI
-552 DNIHNFNFMVGQ
+552 DGIHSFNFMVGQ
-564 EGINYHYEDFNV
+564 EGINYHYEAFNI
-576 LSEGQNNHYMT
+576 LTEGQNNSHLT
-587 NLSTGSRVS
+587 NISTGSRVS
-596 QWGDTT
+596 SWGDTT
-602 DNDYGYLSFFAR
+602 DNDYGFLSFFAR
-614 AEYNYANKYYLELSG
+614 AEYNYASKYYLELSG
-629 RTDAS
+629 RADAS
-634 SRFGRD
+634 SRFGKS

-646 GSVGLMW
+646 GSIGLMW
-653 NMLNEDFMAPHRS
+653 NMLNEDFMTPSRS
-666 WLTYA
+666 WLTTA

-691 ALVGSAGDYVGSPG
+691 ALVGSAGDYIGQPG
-705 LAPISQG
+705 LAPVSQG
-712 NENLSWEST
+712 NEILSWEST

-730 AFWNRLNVDLE
+730 GFWNRLNVDLE

-748 NMLMLVP
+748 NMLMYVP

-761 GFGANW
+761 GFGYRW

-777 AELNLTG
+777 AELNITG
-784 TALQLGDFIWTVNA
+784 TALSIGDFTWLLNA

-808 ELYGGVDE
+808 ELYTGANE
-816 YEMAST
+816 YEIANSN
-822 SLRLVVG
+822 LKLVVG

-862 LRDEDR
+862 LKDEDR
-868 VMIGKSYNAPW
+868 VMSGKSFNAPW
-879 VGGFGTTFAWKG
+879 AGGFGTTFAWKG
-891 LSLSAQFSWVADR
+891 LSLTAQFSWVADR

-917 GRFQTYNQSA
+917 GRYQTYNQSA

-937 DISETPRHGVYMEL
+937 DISETPRHGVYMEF

-967 MLSYQLPAPFIRKTG
+967 MLAYQFPAPLIRKTG

-988 VYFQAQNLL
+988 VYFQAQNLF
-997 TFTKFSGLDPEGVSN
+997 TFTKFSGLDPEGVNN

>member
-1 MRGFFWGKS
+1 M
-10 KCSHENTLIFK
+10 LI
-21 EKYLFLNDNLLK
+21 
-33 KLLPLHPEIF
+33 
-43 NVMKTTL
+43 
-50 LTLLELLICAMPVM
+50 LLELLICAIP
-64 ASAQVE
+64 AFSSAQVE
-70 EKEDVTVSGVVTSAE
+70 DKGDVTVSGVVTSAE
-85 DGMPLIGVV
+85 DGLPLIGSV

-105 SEDGSYSI
+105 SEDGSYTI
-113 TVPAETVLSFHA
+113 TVPAGTLLSFHA
-125 ISYQTLEYIVPSG
+125 ISYQTVEYVVPSG
-138 SAAVTYDVALE
+138 SSAVKFDVSME
-149 SDSQMLEETVVVAYG
+149 SDSQLLEETVVVAYG

-213 SSTMIIRGTNSINS
+213 SATMLIRGTNSINS
-227 GTAPLY
+227 GVAPLY

-239 ISASEFN
+239 ISSSEFN

-296 QLGVSDIAHG
+296 QLGFSDIAHG
-306 QWDLMDTEQRIAYE
+306 QWNLMNTAERIQYE
-320 KEVGLDAGK
+320 KEIGIDEGK
-329 DYEALSKIN
+329 DYAALSQID
-338 VDWQDV
+338 VDWLDV
-344 VYNDAALLQNYE
+344 VYNDAAMLQNYE
-356 LAVSGATDH
+356 LSVSGATEK

-372 AYYDQEGIALGSNF
+372 AYYDQDGIALGSYF

-401 WLTLGTNTMLNY
+401 WLTIGTNTMLNY
-413 QVFEQADEGTPNLV
+413 QGFEQSEEGTPNL
-427 SPISAAQFM
+427 STPISAAQFM
-436 LPYWD
+436 LPYWN
-441 PYNADG
+441 PYNDDG
-447 SIAVTGGTDPTKKW
+447 SIAITNDSNPAKRW

-468 IEWLE
+468 VEWLE
-473 SNPRVYKRYKVFS
+473 NNPRTYKRYKVFS
-486 SVFADAKPIE
+486 SIFAEAKPIE
-496 GLTIRSQFTVDY
+496 GLSIRSQFTVDY
-508 THTTGYSRSFPDYAP
+508 THTTGYSRSFPDFAP
-523 NQESGS
+523 NQEQGS
-529 ASRISTDGLTL
+529 ASRMSTDGLTL
-540 SVTNTIGYNFDI
+540 SVTNTIGYTFDI
-552 DNIHNFNFMVGQ
+552 DGIHSFNFLVGQ
-564 EGINYHYEDFNV
+564 EGINYHYEDFTI
-576 LSEGQNNHYMT
+576 LAEGQNNHYLT
-587 NLSTGSRVS
+587 NISNGSRVS
-596 QWGDTT
+596 SWSDTT
-602 DNDYGYLSFFAR
+602 DNDYGFLSFFAR

-629 RTDAS
+629 RADAS
-634 SRFGRD
+634 SRFGRS

-653 NMLNEDFMAPHRS
+653 NMLNEDFMAPARD
-666 WLTYA
+666 WLTFA

-691 ALVGSAGDYVGSPG
+691 ALVGGSGDYMGTPG
-705 LAPISQG
+705 LEPISQG
-712 NENLSWEST
+712 NENLHWEST
-721 WTTNLGLHF
+721 WTTNLGFHF

-761 GFGANW
+761 GFGSNW

-784 TALQLGDFIWTVNA
+784 TALQIGDFSWMLNA
-798 NVSYNHNRIT
+798 NVSYNRNRIT
-808 ELYGGVDE
+808 ALYGGVDE
-816 YEMAST
+816 YELSNS
-822 SLRLVVG
+822 SLKYVVG
-829 HDSGE
+829 HDAGE

-868 VMIGKSYNAPW
+868 VMTGKSFNAPW
-879 VGGFGTTFAWKG
+879 TGGFGTTFSWKG

-904 WMINNDRFYQESN
+904 WMINNDRYYQESN
-917 GRFQTYNQSA
+917 GRFQTYNQSV
-927 KLLDRWKEPG
+927 KLLDRWKQPG
-937 DISETPRHGVYMEL
+937 DITDTPRHGEYMEF

-967 MLSYQLPAPFIRKTG
+967 MLSYQVPAAAIRKSG

-988 VYFQAQNLL
+988 VYFQAQNLF

-1012 IYIAQYPMSRQF
+1012 IYVAQYPMSRQF
-1024 TFGLDLTF
+1024 TFGFDLTF

>member
-1 MRGFFWGKS
+1 
-10 KCSHENTLIFK
+10 
-21 EKYLFLNDNLLK
+21 
-33 KLLPLHPEIF
+33 
-43 NVMKTTL
+43 MKTTL
-50 LTLLELLICAMPVM
+50 LILLELLICAMPTV
-64 ASAQVE
+64 ANAQVE
-70 EKEDVTVSGVVTSAE
+70 DNEDVTVSGVVTSAE

-94 VMSSTG
+94 VMSSAG
-100 GGVST
+100 GGVSA
-105 SEDGSYSI
+105 SDDGSYSL
-113 TVPAETVLSFHA
+113 TVPAGTVLSFHA
-125 ISYQTLEYIVPSG
+125 ISYETVEYIVPSG
-138 SAAVTYDVALE
+138 SSSVRYDVSLV
-149 SDSQMLEETVVVAYG
+149 SDSQLLEETVVVAYG

-175 SSVKSEKIEST
+175 SSVKSEKIEAT

-207 TGEPSA
+207 TGEPS
-213 SSTMIIRGTNSINS
+213 SSATMLIRGSNSINS
-227 GTAPLY
+227 GTSPLY
-233 ILDGAA
+233 ILDGAV
-239 ISASEFN
+239 IEASEFN

-281 KRGRMADKPTITFRA
+281 KRGRMADKPTITFRT
-296 QLGVSDIAHG
+296 QLGISDIAHG
-306 QWDLMDTEQRIAYE
+306 QWDLMDTNERIAYE
-320 KEVGLDAGK
+320 KEIGLDAGK
-329 DYEALSKIN
+329 DYAELSKIN

-356 LAVSGATDH
+356 LSVSGATEH
-365 TNYYISG
+365 TNYYVSG
-372 AYYDQEGIALGSNF
+372 SYYDQEGIALGSNF
-386 NRYSIRANVEQRAAK
+386 NRYSLRVNLEQRAAK
-401 WLTLGTNTMLNY
+401 WLTVGTNTMLNY
-413 QVFEQADEGTPNLV
+413 QGIEQADEGSPSVVT
-427 SPISAAQFM
+427 PISAAQFM
-436 LPYWD
+436 LPYWN
-441 PYNADG
+441 PYNSDG
-447 SIAVTGGTDPTKKW
+447 SIAKTGETW
-461 KGDGVNP
+461 NGDGVNP
-468 IEWLE
+468 IEWLDN
-473 SNPRVYKRYKVFS
+473 NPLSFKRYKVFS
-486 SVFADAKPIE
+486 SIFAEAKPIK
-496 GLTIRSQFTVDY
+496 GLSIRSQFTVDY
-508 THTTGYSRSFPDYAP
+508 THTTGYGKSYPDFAP
-523 NQESGS
+523 NQEQGQAMRS
-529 ASRISTDGLTL
+529 STDGMTL
-540 SVTNTIGYNFDI
+540 SVTNTVGYQFDI
-552 DNIHNFNFMVGQ
+552 NHDHSFNFMVGQ
-564 EGINYHYEDFNV
+564 EGINYHYEAFNV
-576 LSEGQNNHYMT
+576 LSEGQNNHYLT

-596 QWGDTT
+596 SWGDTT
-602 DNDYGYLSFFAR
+602 DDDYGFLSFFAR

-629 RTDAS
+629 RADAS
-634 SRFGRD
+634 SRFGR
-640 GRWAGF
+640 GNRWAGF

-653 NMLNEDFMAPHRS
+653 NMLNEDFMASSRS
-666 WLTYA
+666 WLTFA

-691 ALVGSAGDYVGSPG
+691 ALIGNAGDYVGSPG

-712 NENLSWEST
+712 NEDLSWEST
-721 WTTNLGLHF
+721 WTTNLGFHF

-761 GFGANW
+761 GFGSNW

-784 TALQLGDFIWTVNA
+784 TALHIGDFIWTLNA
-798 NVSYNHNRIT
+798 NVSYNKNKIT

-816 YEMAST
+816 YEVST
-822 SLRLVVG
+822 SSLKLVVG

-879 VGGFGTTFAWKG
+879 AGGFGTTFAWKG

-904 WMINNDRFYQESN
+904 WMINNDRYYQESN
-917 GRFQTYNQSA
+917 GRFQTYNQSV

-937 DISETPRHGVYMEL
+937 DISETPRHGVYMEF

-957 DASFLRLKNL
+957 DASFLRLKNV
-967 MLSYQLPAPFIRKTG
+967 MLSYQIPAPVIRKSG
-982 FIEGLR
+982 FIDGLR

-997 TFTKFSGLDPEGVSN
+997 TFTNFSGLDPEGVSN

-1024 TFGLDLTF
+1024 TLGIDLTF

>member
-1 MRGFFWGKS
+1 MK
-10 KCSHENTLIFK
+10 NTLLI
-21 EKYLFLNDNLLK
+21 
-33 KLLPLHPEIF
+33 
-43 NVMKTTL
+43 
-50 LTLLELLICAMPVM
+50 LLELLICAMPVM
-64 ASAQVE
+64 ANTQVG
-70 EKEDVTVSGVVTSAE
+70 EKEDVTVSGIVTSAE
-85 DGMPLIGVV
+85 DGAPLIGVV
-94 VMSSTG
+94 VMSSAG
-100 GGVST
+100 GGVSA
-105 SEDGSYSI
+105 SDDGSYSI
-113 TVPAETVLSFHA
+113 SVPAGTLLTFHA
-125 ISYQTLEYIVPSG
+125 ISYQTVEYIVPEGNPS
-138 SAAVTYDVALE
+138 VTFNVSME
-149 SDSQMLEETVVVAYG
+149 SDSQLLEETVVVAYG

-197 QVPGLTVLSS
+197 QVPGLTVMAS
-207 TGEPSA
+207 TGEPSVA
-213 SSTMIIRGTNSINS
+213 TTMVIRGTNSINS

-246 SINPSD
+246 AINPSD

-281 KRGRMADKPTITFRA
+281 KRGRMADKPTISFRA
-296 QLGVSDIAHG
+296 QLGVSNVADG
-306 QWDLMDTEQRIAYE
+306 QWNLMDTEQRIAYE
-320 KEVGLDAGK
+320 KEIGIDAGK
-329 DYEALSKIN
+329 DYGLLSQTN
-338 VDWQDV
+338 VNWADI

-356 LAVSGATDH
+356 LSVSGATEK

-372 AYYDQEGIALGSNF
+372 AYYDQEGVAIGSNF
-386 NRYSIRANVEQRAAK
+386 NRYSLRVNLEQRAAK
-401 WLTLGTNTMLNY
+401 WLTVGTNTMLNY
-413 QVFEQADEGTPNLV
+413 QGIEQADDGQPSVVT
-427 SPISAAQFM
+427 PISAAQFM
-436 LPYWD
+436 LPYWN
-441 PYNADG
+441 PYNEDG
-447 SIAVTGGTDPTKKW
+447 SIAKTGDTW
-461 KGDGVNP
+461 NGDGVNP

-473 SNPRVYKRYKVFS
+473 NNPLTFKRYKVFS
-486 SVFADAKPIE
+486 SIFAEARPIE
-496 GLTIRSQFTVDY
+496 GLSIRSQFTVDY
-508 THTTGYSRSFPDYAP
+508 THTTGYGKSYPDFAP
-523 NQESGS
+523 NQEQGQAMRS
-529 ASRISTDGLTL
+529 STDGMTL
-540 SVTNTIGYNFDI
+540 SVTNTIGYQFDI
-552 DNIHNFNFMVGQ
+552 DHLHSFNFMVGQ
-564 EGINYHYEDFNV
+564 EGINYHYEAFNV
-576 LSEGQNNHYMT
+576 LSEGQNNHYLT
-587 NLSTGSRVS
+587 NLTTGSRVS
-596 QWGDTT
+596 SWGDTT
-602 DNDYGYLSFFAR
+602 DDDYGFLSFFAR

-629 RTDAS
+629 RADAS
-634 SRFGRD
+634 SRFGRS

-653 NMLNEDFMAPHRS
+653 NMLNEDFMAPSRS
-666 WLTYA
+666 WLTFA
-671 QISLS
+671 QIALS
-676 SGTAGNSEIPNYEHL
+676 SGTAGNSEIPNYNHL
-691 ALVGSAGDYVGSPG
+691 ALIGNAGDYMGTPG

-712 NENLSWEST
+712 NENLHWEST
-721 WTTNLGLHF
+721 WTTNLAFHF
-730 AFWNRLNVDLE
+730 GFWNRLNVDLE

-755 KSYSDN
+755 QSYSDN
-761 GFGANW
+761 GFGSNW

-777 AELNLTG
+777 AEINLTG
-784 TALQLGDFIWTVNA
+784 TALQIGDFSWVLNA

-822 SLRLVVG
+822 SLKLVVG

-834 FFINRFAGVNPANGD
+834 FFLNRFAGVNPANGD

-868 VMIGKSYNAPW
+868 VMVGKSFNAPW
-879 VGGFGTTFAWKG
+879 AGGFGTTFSWKG

-904 WMINNDRFYQESN
+904 WVINNDRYYQESN
-917 GRFQTYNQSA
+917 GRFQTYNQSV

-937 DISETPRHGVYMEL
+937 DISDTPRHGEFMEF

-967 MLSYQLPAPFIRKTG
+967 MLSYQIPSNVIQKSG

-997 TFTKFSGLDPEGVSN
+997 TFTNFSGLDPEGVGN

>member
-1 MRGFFWGKS
+1 MR
-10 KCSHENTLIFK
+10 
-21 EKYLFLNDNLLK
+21 
-33 KLLPLHPEIF
+33 PEIK
-43 NVMKTTL
+43 VTYMKAPL
-50 LTLLELLICAMPVM
+50 LILLQLLICALPVV
-64 ASAQVE
+64 ANAQDE
-70 EKEDVTVSGVVTSAE
+70 GKEDITVSGVVTSSE

-94 VMSSTG
+94 VMSSAG

-105 SEDGSYSI
+105 ADDGSYTI
-113 TVPAETVLSFHA
+113 TVPAETVISFHA
-125 ISYQTLEYIVPSG
+125 ISYQTAEYIVPAG
-138 SAAVTYDVALE
+138 SAAIEYNVALE
-149 SDSQMLEETVVVAYG
+149 SDSQLLEETVVVAYG

-213 SSTMIIRGTNSINS
+213 SATMLIRGSNSINS

-281 KRGRMADKPTITFRA
+281 KRGRIADKPTITFRT
-296 QLGVSDIAHG
+296 QLGFSNVAHG
-306 QWDLMDTEQRIAYE
+306 QWNLMNTAERIQYE
-320 KEVGLDAGK
+320 KEIGIDAGK
-329 DYEALSKIN
+329 DYDALSQIDVN
-338 VDWQDV
+338 WEDV
-344 VYNDAALLQNYE
+344 VYNDAAMLQNYE
-356 LAVSGATDH
+356 LSVSGATEK

-372 AYYDQEGIALGSNF
+372 AYYDQEGVALGSNF

-401 WLTLGTNTMLNY
+401 WLTIGTNTMLNY
-413 QVFEQADEGTPNLV
+413 QGIEQADEGAPSIVT
-427 SPISAAQFM
+427 PISAAQFM
-436 LPYWD
+436 LPYWN

-447 SIAVTGGTDPTKKW
+447 SIAISGSTDPDKSW

-468 IEWLE
+468 VDWLE
-473 SNPRVYKRYKVFS
+473 KNPRTYKRYKVFS
-486 SVFADAKPIE
+486 SIFAEARPIE
-496 GLTIRSQFTVDY
+496 GLSIRSQFTVDY
-508 THTTGYSRSFPDYAP
+508 THTTGYGQSFPDFIP
-523 NQESGS
+523 NQEQGT
-529 ASRISTDGLTL
+529 AQRLSTDGITL
-540 SVTNTIGYNFDI
+540 SVTNTIGYQFDI
-552 DNIHNFNFMVGQ
+552 DHTHSFNFMVGQ
-564 EGINYHYEDFNV
+564 EGIDYHYEDFSI
-576 LSEGQNNHYMT
+576 LTAGQNNHYMT
-587 NLSTGSRVS
+587 NVTTGSRATS
-596 QWGDTT
+596 WSDTT
-602 DNDYGYLSFFAR
+602 DDDYGFLSFFAR

-629 RTDAS
+629 RADAS

-653 NMLNEDFMAPHRS
+653 NLLNEDFMAPSRS

-671 QISLS
+671 QIALS
-676 SGTAGNSEIPNYEHL
+676 SGTSGNSEIPNYNHL
-691 ALVGSAGDYVGSPG
+691 ALVGSAGDYVGTPG

-721 WTTNLGLHF
+721 WTTNLAFHF

-748 NMLMLVP
+748 NLLMLVP
-755 KSYSDN
+755 QSYSDN
-761 GFGANW
+761 GFGSNW
-767 DNVGAMVNRG
+767 DNIGAMTNRG
-777 AELNLTG
+777 AELNVSG
-784 TALQLGDFIWTVNA
+784 TALQIGDFSWLLNA
-798 NVSYNHNRIT
+798 NVSYNNNRIS
-808 ELYGGVDE
+808 ELYSGVQE
-816 YEMAST
+816 YELANT
-822 SLRLVVG
+822 NLKLVVG

-834 FFINRFAGVNPANGD
+834 FFLNRFAGVNPANGD

-868 VMIGKSYNAPW
+868 VMVGKSYNAPW
-879 VGGFGTTFAWKG
+879 AGGFGTTFAWKG

-917 GRFQTYNQSA
+917 GRYQTYNQSV
-927 KLLDRWKEPG
+927 KLLDRWKQPG
-937 DISETPRHGVYMEL
+937 DISETPRHGVYMEF

-967 MLSYQLPAPFIRKTG
+967 MLAYQFPAPLIRKTG
-982 FIEGLR
+982 FIDGLR
-988 VYFQAQNLL
+988 VYFQAQNLF
-997 TFTKFSGLDPEGVSN
+997 TFTNFSGLDPEGTSN
-1012 IYIAQYPMSRQF
+1012 IYIAKYPMSRQF

>member
-1 MRGFFWGKS
+1 MK
-10 KCSHENTLIFK
+10 NTLLI
-21 EKYLFLNDNLLK
+21 
-33 KLLPLHPEIF
+33 
-43 NVMKTTL
+43 
-50 LTLLELLICAMPVM
+50 LLELLICAMPVI
-64 ASAQVE
+64 ANAQVG
-70 EKEDVTVSGVVTSAE
+70 EKEDVTVSGIVTSAE
-85 DGMPLIGVV
+85 DGAPLIGVV
-94 VMSSTG
+94 VMSSAG
-100 GGVST
+100 GGISA
-105 SEDGSYSI
+105 SDDGSYSI
-113 TVPAETVLSFHA
+113 SVPAGTLLTFHA
-125 ISYQTLEYIVPSG
+125 ISYQTVEYIVPEGNPS
-138 SAAVTYDVALE
+138 VTFNVSME
-149 SDSQMLEETVVVAYG
+149 SDSQLLEETVVVAYG

-197 QVPGLTVLSS
+197 QVPGLTVMAS
-207 TGEPSA
+207 TGEPSVA
-213 SSTMIIRGTNSINS
+213 TTMVIRGTNSINS

-246 SINPSD
+246 AINPSD

-281 KRGRMADKPTITFRA
+281 KRGRMADKPTISFRA
-296 QLGVSDIAHG
+296 QLGVSNVADG
-306 QWDLMDTEQRIAYE
+306 QWNLMDTEQRIAYE
-320 KEVGLDAGK
+320 KEIGIDAGK
-329 DYEALSKIN
+329 DYGLLSQTN
-338 VDWQDV
+338 VNWADV

-356 LAVSGATDH
+356 LSVSGATEK

-372 AYYDQEGIALGSNF
+372 AYYDQEGVAIGSNF
-386 NRYSIRANVEQRAAK
+386 NRYSLRVNLEQRAAK
-401 WLTLGTNTMLNY
+401 WLTVGTNTMLNY
-413 QVFEQADEGTPNLV
+413 QGIEQADDGQPSVVT
-427 SPISAAQFM
+427 PISAAQFM
-436 LPYWD
+436 LPYWN
-441 PYNADG
+441 PYNEDG
-447 SIAVTGGTDPTKKW
+447 SIAKTGDTW
-461 KGDGVNP
+461 NGDGVNP

-473 SNPRVYKRYKVFS
+473 NNPLTFKRYKVFS
-486 SVFADAKPIE
+486 SIFAEARPIE
-496 GLTIRSQFTVDY
+496 GLSIRSQFTVDY
-508 THTTGYSRSFPDYAP
+508 THTTGYGKSYPDFAP
-523 NQESGS
+523 NQEQGQAMRS
-529 ASRISTDGLTL
+529 STDGMTL
-540 SVTNTIGYNFDI
+540 SVTNTIGYQFDI
-552 DNIHNFNFMVGQ
+552 DHLHSFNFMVGQ
-564 EGINYHYEDFNV
+564 EGINYHYEAFNV
-576 LSEGQNNHYMT
+576 LSQGQNNHYLT
-587 NLSTGSRVS
+587 NLTTGSRVS
-596 QWGDTT
+596 SWGDTT
-602 DNDYGYLSFFAR
+602 DDDYGFLSFFAR

-629 RTDAS
+629 RADAS
-634 SRFGRD
+634 SRFGRS

-653 NMLNEDFMAPHRS
+653 NMLNEDFMAPSRS
-666 WLTYA
+666 WLTFA
-671 QISLS
+671 QIALS
-676 SGTAGNSEIPNYEHL
+676 SGTAGNSEIPNYNHL
-691 ALVGSAGDYVGSPG
+691 ALIGNAGDYMGTPG

-712 NENLSWEST
+712 NENLHWEST
-721 WTTNLGLHF
+721 WTTNLAFHF
-730 AFWNRLNVDLE
+730 GFWNRLNVDLE

-755 KSYSDN
+755 QSYSDN
-761 GFGANW
+761 GFGSNW

-777 AELNLTG
+777 AEINLTG
-784 TALQLGDFIWTVNA
+784 TALQIGDFSWVLNA

-822 SLRLVVG
+822 SLKLVVG

-834 FFINRFAGVNPANGD
+834 FFLNRFAGVNPANGD

-868 VMIGKSYNAPW
+868 VMVGKSFNAPW
-879 VGGFGTTFAWKG
+879 AGGFGTTFSWKG

-904 WMINNDRFYQESN
+904 WVINNDRYYQESN
-917 GRFQTYNQSA
+917 GRFQTYNQSV

-937 DISETPRHGVYMEL
+937 DISDTPRHGEFMEF

-967 MLSYQLPAPFIRKTG
+967 MLSYQIPSNVIQKSG

-997 TFTKFSGLDPEGVSN
+997 TFTNFSGLDPEGVGN